1 MSPVSNYNP
10 LPMTMNKRIYA
21 GLLSLLPILLA
32 LTGCKQESFR
42 PAGTDTSDG
51 SALTIKVN
59 APGED
64 PSLRAVMSQMEDSKD
79 FLVRFKTDDKILLFA
94 SQEGKLFEI
103 GEVPFATLSEDGKV
117 GTLSVT
123 LPAEID
129 QSKPIDLV
137 GYNGINQSSFKGPN
151 MVYYDKDHFDENILS
166 PELKDRA
173 LALMPASSYNGCR
186 IEDFDAPVVF
196 RLRGIV
202 PADTDMTKVEGDFEH
217 IGAYEVVVLENR
229 SDKPFRDPVT
239 FSEPGT
245 RTKKDYVYN
254 GGYRSGVGTRYPF
267 IDLMTGEV
275 LELAQSKPYQSF
287 LSRAKALEPGETGL
301 YMTWVMPRPDLTQIP
316 ELTLAAG
323 SYSSTVTSE
332 GLIPARK
339 GPMKSGIAYIGYG
352 YWDGEHIVALDREKE
367 ERKTQYVTIT
377 TDIPLGSPITV
388 SAYLDYSSRDAA
400 YVDLND
406 NNVKDPGEA
415 ITKSFGAMEYTVS
428 QPRISFRGAFEDL
441 QLSKQ
446 QLTDVEISPVASLYD
461 LDVSYNKLSA
471 TVINKI
477 IDQLPDR
484 SGVKPDG
491 VHHLLLQ
498 ISGNPGLEEDVEIN
512 LQKALSKG
520 WSVDVPIARND
531 LPQNYME
538 LSGNPPFTLAFS
550 VEADP
555 AERDNIW
562 IDLNGNGTLDEGEKI
577 ENFGTAA
584 NLVYPQTSQLFIYGH
599 ITSLT
604 VSYGNVS
611 SYYGAAEKE
620 ESANRELK
628 HLNLSGTGV
637 MMCLSALFPKLET
650 LLLADNPTLFLLDN
664 EELPLLYNPAGL
676 KVLDLGNSGS
686 MIREMKYK
694 YDVPRF
700 GLMTGLTYL
709 NIQGWGWTSKQV
721 DLSKMT
727 KLERLIASGNNL
739 ETIDLSGARGLK
751 YIELIDNQL
760 TAETINKLLS
770 DLPDR
775 TGKSPGQ
782 LFIADN
788 PGSGS
793 GKYSIARSKN
803 WRVDARNSISN
814 HHARRPNMEGEDW

>member
-1 MSPVSNYNP
+1 
-10 LPMTMNKRIYA
+10 MNKKIYA
-21 GLLSLLPILLA
+21 GLLTLLPILLA
-32 LTGCKQESFR
+32 LAGCTQESFR
-42 PAGTDTSDG
+42 PTDADTTDG
-51 SALTIKVN
+51 STLMIKVN

-64 PSLRAVMSQMEDSKD
+64 PSLRAAMSQMEDSKD
-79 FLVRFKTDDKILLFA
+79 FLVRFEADDKVLLFA
-94 SQEGKLFEI
+94 SQDGKLFEI
-103 GEVPFATLSEDGKV
+103 GDVPFATLSEDGKV

-137 GYNGINQSSFKGPN
+137 GYNGINQTSYSKTPN
-151 MVYYDKDHFDENILS
+151 MVFYDKDHFDESILS
-166 PELKDRA
+166 PELKGRA

-186 IEDFDAPVVF
+186 IESFDAPVVF
-196 RLRGIV
+196 RLKGIV

-275 LELAQSKPYQSF
+275 LELAQSNPFQSF
-287 LSRAKALEPGETGL
+287 ISGSKALAPGETGL

-367 ERKTQYVTIT
+367 ERKTQYVTVT
-377 TDIPLGSPITV
+377 TDIPAGSPITV

-428 QPRISFRGAFEDL
+428 QPRISFRGAFLDL

-461 LDVSYNKLSA
+461 LDVRNNMLSA
-471 TVINKI
+471 AVINKI

-484 SGVKPDG
+484 SGVKPDD

-512 LQKALSKG
+512 LQKALEKG
-520 WSVDVPIARND
+520 WSVDVPIVRSD

-538 LSGNPPFTLAFS
+538 LSGEPPFTLAFS

-555 AERDNIW
+555 AERDKIW
-562 IDLNGNGTLDEGEKI
+562 IDLNGNGTIDEGEKI
-577 ENFGTAA
+577 ETFGSTGA
-584 NLVYPQTSQLFIYGH
+584 NVVYPTANQLIIYGH

-604 VSYGNVS
+604 VSYGQVKYYWGGSDNVNT
-611 SYYGAAEKE
+611 EI
-620 ESANRELK
+620 K
-628 HLNLSGTGV
+628 HLNFSGTGISA
-637 MMCLSALFPKLET
+637 CISALYPKLET
-650 LLLADNPTLFLLDN
+650 LLLADNPMLLLINTEKLPFLS
-664 EELPLLYNPAGL
+664 NPAGL

-686 MIREMKYK
+686 IIRQMNIP
-694 YDVPRF
+694 YDVPPF
-700 GLMTGLTYL
+700 GQMTGLTYL
-709 NIQGWGWTSKQV
+709 NIQGWDWTSEQV

-727 KLERLIASGNNL
+727 KLERLIASGNKL
-739 ETIDLSGARGLK
+739 ETIDLSGAKSLK
-751 YIELIDNQL
+751 YIELIGNQL
-760 TAETINKLLS
+760 TAETIDKLLS
-770 DLPDR
+770 GLPDR

-814 HHARRPNMEGEDW
+814 HPARRPNMEGEDW

>member
-1 MSPVSNYNP
+1 
-10 LPMTMNKRIYA
+10 MNKKIYA
-21 GLLSLLPILLA
+21 GLLTLLPILLA
-32 LTGCKQESFR
+32 LAGCTQESFR
-42 PAGTDTSDG
+42 PTDADTTGG
-51 SALTIKVN
+51 STLTIKVN

-79 FLVRFKTDDKILLFA
+79 FLVRFEADDKVLLFA

-103 GEVPFATLSEDGKV
+103 GEVPFASLSEDGKV

-137 GYNGINQSSFKGPN
+137 GYNGINQTSYSKTPN
-151 MVYYDKDHFDENILS
+151 MVYYDKDHFDESILA
-166 PELKDRA
+166 PELKGRA

-186 IEDFDAPVVF
+186 IESFDAPVVF
-196 RLRGIV
+196 RLKGII
-202 PADTDMTKVEGDFEH
+202 PAETDMTKVEGDFEH
-217 IGAYEVVVLENR
+217 IGAYEVVVLANR

-275 LELAQSKPYQSF
+275 LELAQSNPFQSF
-287 LSRAKALEPGETGL
+287 ISGSKALAPGETGL
-301 YMTWVMPRPDLTQIP
+301 YMTWVMPRPDVTLIP

-377 TDIPLGSPITV
+377 TDIPAGSPITV

-415 ITKSFGAMEYTVS
+415 ITKSFGAMQYTVS

-441 QLSKQ
+441 QLAKQ

-461 LDVSYNKLSA
+461 LDVRNNMLSA
-471 TVINKI
+471 AVINKI

-484 SGVKPDG
+484 SGVKPDD

-498 ISGNPGLEEDVEIN
+498 ISGNPGLEEEGVEIN
-512 LQKALSKG
+512 LQKALEKG
-520 WSVDVPIARND
+520 WSVDVPIVRSD

-538 LSGNPPFTLAFS
+538 LSGEPPFTLAFS

-555 AERDNIW
+555 AERDKIW

-577 ENFGTAA
+577 ETFGSTGA
-584 NLVYPQTSQLFIYGH
+584 NLVNPTTSQLIIYGH

-604 VSYGNVS
+604 VSYGQVKYYWGGSDNVNT
-611 SYYGAAEKE
+611 EI
-620 ESANRELK
+620 K
-628 HLNLSGTGV
+628 HLNFSGTGITA
-637 MMCLSALFPKLET
+637 CISALYPKLET
-650 LLLADNPTLFLLDN
+650 LLLADNPMLLLINTEKLPFLS
-664 EELPLLYNPAGL
+664 NPAGL

-686 MIREMKYK
+686 IIRQMNMA
-694 YDVPRF
+694 YDMPPF
-700 GLMTGLTYL
+700 GQMTGLTYL
-709 NIQGWGWTSKQV
+709 NIQGWDWTSEQV

-727 KLERLIASGNNL
+727 KLERLIASGNKL
-739 ETIDLSGARGLK
+739 ETIDLSGAKSLK
-751 YIELIDNQL
+751 YIELIGNQL
-760 TAETINKLLS
+760 TAETIDKLLS

-775 TGKSPGQ
+775 TRKSPGQ

-814 HHARRPNMEGEDW
+814 HPARRPNMEGEDW

>member
-1 MSPVSNYNP
+1 
-10 LPMTMNKRIYA
+10 MNKKIYA
-21 GLLSLLPILLA
+21 GLLTLLPILLA
-32 LTGCKQESFR
+32 LAGCTQESFR
-42 PAGTDTSDG
+42 PTDADTTDG
-51 SALTIKVN
+51 STLTIKVK

-79 FLVRFKTDDKILLFA
+79 FLVRFEADDKVLLFA

-103 GEVPFATLSEDGKV
+103 GEVPFASLSEDGKV

-151 MVYYDKDHFDENILS
+151 MVYYDKDHFDESILA
-166 PELKDRA
+166 PKLKGRA
-173 LALMPASSYNGCR
+173 LVLMPASSYNGCR

-196 RLRGIV
+196 RLKGIV
-202 PADTDMTKVEGDFEH
+202 PAETDMTKMEGDFEH

-229 SDKPFRDPVT
+229 SDKSFRDPVT

-267 IDLMTGEV
+267 IDLITGEV
-275 LELAQSKPYQSF
+275 LELAQSNPFQSF
-287 LSRAKALEPGETGL
+287 LSGVKALAPGETGL

-316 ELTLAAG
+316 ELALAAG

-377 TDIPLGSPITV
+377 TEIPVGSPITV
-388 SAYLDYSSRDAA
+388 DAYLDYGSRDAA
-400 YVDLND
+400 FVDLND

-441 QLSKQ
+441 RLSKQ

-461 LDVSYNKLSA
+461 LDVRNNMLSA
-471 TVINKI
+471 AVINKI

-484 SGVKPDG
+484 SGVKPDD
-491 VHHLLLQ
+491 VHHLMLK
-498 ISGNPGLEEDVEIN
+498 ISGNPGLEEGVEIN
-512 LQKALSKG
+512 LQKALEKG
-520 WSVDVPIARND
+520 WSVDVPIVRSD

-538 LSGNPPFTLAFS
+538 LSGEPPFTLALS

-555 AERDNIW
+555 AERDNVW

-577 ENFGTAA
+577 KSFGSTNA
-584 NLVYPQTSQLFIYGH
+584 NLVKSTTNQLIIYGH

-604 VSYGNVS
+604 VSYGQVKYYWGGSDNVNT
-611 SYYGAAEKE
+611 EI
-620 ESANRELK
+620 K
-628 HLNLSGTGV
+628 HLNFSGTGISA
-637 MMCLSALFPKLET
+637 CISALYPKLES
-650 LLLADNPTLFLLDN
+650 LLLADNPMLLLINTKKLPFLS
-664 EELPLLYNPAGL
+664 NPAGL

-686 MIREMKYK
+686 IIRQMNIS
-694 YDVPRF
+694 YDVPPF
-700 GLMTGLTYL
+700 GQMTGLTYL
-709 NIQGWGWTSKQV
+709 NIQGWGWTSEQV

-727 KLERLIASGNNL
+727 KLERLIASGNKL
-739 ETIDLSGARGLK
+739 KTIDLSSAKGLK
-751 YIELIDNQL
+751 YVELIGNQL
-760 TAETINKLLS
+760 TAETIDKLLS

-814 HHARRPNMEGEDW
+814 HPARRPNMEGEDW

>member
-1 MSPVSNYNP
+1 
-10 LPMTMNKRIYA
+10 MNKKIYA
-21 GLLSLLPILLA
+21 GLLTLLPILLA
-32 LTGCKQESFR
+32 LAGCTQESFR
-42 PAGTDTSDG
+42 PTDADTTDG
-51 SALTIKVN
+51 STLTIKVN

-79 FLVRFKTDDKILLFA
+79 FLVRFEADDKVLLFA

-103 GEVPFATLSEDGKV
+103 GEVPFASLSEDGKV
-117 GTLSVT
+117 GTLSIT

-129 QSKPIDLV
+129 KSKPIDLV
-137 GYNGINQSSFKGPN
+137 GYNGINQTSYSKTPN
-151 MVYYDKDHFDENILS
+151 MVYYDKDHFDESILA
-166 PELKDRA
+166 PELKGRA
-173 LALMPASSYNGCR
+173 LVLMPASSYNGCR

-196 RLRGIV
+196 RLKGIV
-202 PADTDMTKVEGDFEH
+202 PAETDMTKMEGDFEH

-229 SDKPFRDPVT
+229 SDKSFRDPVT

-275 LELAQSKPYQSF
+275 LELAQSNPFQSF
-287 LSRAKALEPGETGL
+287 LSGAKALAPGETGL

-367 ERKTQYVTIT
+367 ERKTQYVTVT
-377 TDIPLGSPITV
+377 TDIPTGSPITV

-461 LDVSYNKLSA
+461 LDVRNNMLSA
-471 TVINKI
+471 DVINKI

-484 SGVKPDG
+484 SGVKADG
-491 VHHLLLQ
+491 VHHLLLK
-498 ISGNPGLEEDVEIN
+498 ISGNPGLEEKDVEIN
-512 LQKALSKG
+512 LKKALDKG
-520 WSVDVPIARND
+520 WSVDVPIVRSD

-538 LSGNPPFTLAFS
+538 LSGEPPFTLGFS

-555 AERDNIW
+555 AERDNVW

-577 ENFGTAA
+577 ETFGSTGA
-584 NLVYPQTSQLFIYGH
+584 NVVKATTNQLIIYGH

-604 VSYGNVS
+604 VSYGQVK
-611 SYYGAAEKE
+611 YYWGG
-620 ESANRELK
+620 SDNANTEIK
-628 HLNLSGTGV
+628 HLNFSGTGI
-637 MMCLSALFPKLET
+637 SACVPAWYPKLET
-650 LLLADNPTLFLLDN
+650 LLLADNPMLLLINTKKLPFLS
-664 EELPLLYNPAGL
+664 NPAGL
-676 KVLDLGNSGS
+676 MVLDLGNSGS
-686 MIREMKYK
+686 IIRQMNIP
-694 YDVPRF
+694 YDVPPF
-700 GLMTGLTYL
+700 SQMTGLTYL
-709 NIQGWGWTSKQV
+709 NIQGWDWTSEQV

-727 KLERLIASGNNL
+727 KLERLIASGNKL
-739 ETIDLSGARGLK
+739 ETIDLSGAKSLK
-751 YIELIDNQL
+751 YIELIGNQL
-760 TAETINKLLS
+760 TAETIDKLLS

-775 TGKSPGQ
+775 TRKSPGQ

-814 HHARRPNMEGEDW
+814 HPARRPNMEGEDW

>member
-1 MSPVSNYNP
+1 MSPVSKFNP
-10 LPMTMNKRIYA
+10 LPMTMNKKIYA
-21 GLLSLLPILLA
+21 GLLTLLPILLA
-32 LTGCKQESFR
+32 LAGCTQESFR
-42 PAGTDTSDG
+42 PTDADTTDG
-51 SALTIKVN
+51 STLTIKVN

-79 FLVRFKTDDKILLFA
+79 FLVRFEADDKVLLFA

-166 PELKDRA
+166 PELKGRA

-196 RLRGIV
+196 RLKGIV
-202 PADTDMTKVEGDFEH
+202 PAETDMTKVEGDFEH

-275 LELAQSKPYQSF
+275 LELAQSNPFQSF
-287 LSRAKALEPGETGL
+287 LSGAKALAPGETGL
-301 YMTWVMPRPDLTQIP
+301 YMTWVMPRPDVTQIP

-367 ERKTQYVTIT
+367 ERKTQYVTVT
-377 TDIPLGSPITV
+377 TEIPAGSPITID
-388 SAYLDYSSRDAA
+388 AYMDYGSRDAA
-400 YVDLND
+400 FVDLND

-441 QLSKQ
+441 RLSKQ

-461 LDVSYNKLSA
+461 LDVRNNMLSA
-471 TVINKI
+471 AVINKI

-484 SGVKPDG
+484 SGVKADG
-491 VHHLLLQ
+491 VHHLLLK
-498 ISGNPGLEEDVEIN
+498 ISGNPGLEEKDVEIN
-512 LQKALSKG
+512 LKKALDKG
-520 WSVDVPIARND
+520 WSVDVPIVRSD

-538 LSGNPPFTLAFS
+538 LDGEPPFTLAFS

-555 AERDNIW
+555 AERDKIW

-577 ENFGTAA
+577 ETFGSTGA
-584 NLVYPQTSQLFIYGH
+584 NVVKATTNQLIIYGH

-604 VSYGNVS
+604 VSYGQVK
-611 SYYGAAEKE
+611 YYWGG
-620 ESANRELK
+620 SDNANTEIK
-628 HLNLSGTGV
+628 HLNFSGTGI
-637 MMCLSALFPKLET
+637 SACVPAWYPKLET
-650 LLLADNPTLFLLDN
+650 LLLADNPMLLLINTKKLPFLS
-664 EELPLLYNPAGL
+664 NPAGL
-676 KVLDLGNSGS
+676 MVLDLGNSGS
-686 MIREMKYK
+686 IIRQMNIP
-694 YDVPRF
+694 YDVPPF
-700 GLMTGLTYL
+700 SQMTGLTYL
-709 NIQGWGWTSKQV
+709 NIQGWDWTSEQV

-727 KLERLIASGNNL
+727 KLERLIASGNKL
-739 ETIDLSGARGLK
+739 ETIDLSGAKSLK
-751 YIELIDNQL
+751 YIELIGNQL
-760 TAETINKLLS
+760 TAETIDKLLS

-775 TGKSPGQ
+775 TRKSPGQ

-814 HHARRPNMEGEDW
+814 HPARRPNMEGEDW

>member
-1 MSPVSNYNP
+1 
-10 LPMTMNKRIYA
+10 MNKKIYA
-21 GLLSLLPILLA
+21 GLLTLLPILLA
-32 LTGCKQESFR
+32 LAGCTQESFR
-42 PAGTDTSDG
+42 PTDTDTTDG
-51 SALTIKVN
+51 STLTIKVN

-79 FLVRFKTDDKILLFA
+79 FLVRFKADDKVLLFA

-103 GEVPFATLSEDGKV
+103 GEVPFASLSEDGKV

-129 QSKPIDLV
+129 KSKPIDLV
-137 GYNGINQSSFKGPN
+137 GYNGINQTSYSKTPN
-151 MVYYDKDHFDENILS
+151 MVYYDKDHFDESILA
-166 PELKDRA
+166 PELKGRA
-173 LALMPASSYNGCR
+173 LVLMPASSYNGCR
-186 IEDFDAPVVF
+186 IESFDAPVVF
-196 RLRGIV
+196 RLKGII
-202 PADTDMTKVEGDFEH
+202 PAETDMTKVEGDFEH

-229 SDKPFRDPVT
+229 SDKNFRDPVT

-275 LELAQSKPYQSF
+275 LELAQSNPFQSF
-287 LSRAKALEPGETGL
+287 ISGSKALAPGETGL
-301 YMTWVMPRPDLTQIP
+301 YMTWVMPRPDVTLIP

-377 TDIPLGSPITV
+377 TDIPTGSPITV

-428 QPRISFRGAFEDL
+428 QPRISFRGAFLDL
-441 QLSKQ
+441 QLAKQ

-461 LDVSYNKLSA
+461 LDVRNNELSA
-471 TVINKI
+471 AVINKI

-484 SGVKPDG
+484 SGVKPDD

-498 ISGNPGLEEDVEIN
+498 ISGNPGLEEEGVEIN
-512 LQKALSKG
+512 LQKALEKG
-520 WSVDVPIARND
+520 WSVDVPIVRSD

-538 LSGNPPFTLAFS
+538 LSGEPPFTLAFS

-555 AERDNIW
+555 AERDNVW

-577 ENFGTAA
+577 ETFGSTGA
-584 NLVYPQTSQLFIYGH
+584 NLVNPTTSQLIIYGH

-604 VSYGNVS
+604 VSYGQVKYYWGGSDNVNT
-611 SYYGAAEKE
+611 EI
-620 ESANRELK
+620 K
-628 HLNLSGTGV
+628 HLNFSGTGITA
-637 MMCLSALFPKLET
+637 CISALYPKLET
-650 LLLADNPTLFLLDN
+650 LLLADNPMLLLIN
-664 EELPLLYNPAGL
+664 TKELPFLSNPAGL

-686 MIREMKYK
+686 IIRQMNMA
-694 YDVPRF
+694 YDMPPF
-700 GLMTGLTYL
+700 GQMTGLTYL
-709 NIQGWGWTSKQV
+709 NIQGWDWTSEQV

-727 KLERLIASGNNL
+727 KLERLIASGNKL
-739 ETIDLSGARGLK
+739 ETIDLSGAKSLK
-751 YIELIDNQL
+751 YIELIGNQL
-760 TAETINKLLS
+760 TAETIDKLLS

-814 HHARRPNMEGEDW
+814 HPARRPNMEGEDW

>member
-1 MSPVSNYNP
+1 
-10 LPMTMNKRIYA
+10 MNKKIYA
-21 GLLSLLPILLA
+21 GLLTLLPILLA
-32 LTGCKQESFR
+32 LAGCTQESFR
-42 PAGTDTSDG
+42 PTDADTTDG
-51 SALTIKVN
+51 STLTIKVN

-79 FLVRFKTDDKILLFA
+79 FLVRFEADDKVLLFA

-166 PELKDRA
+166 PELKGRA

-196 RLRGIV
+196 RLKGIV
-202 PADTDMTKVEGDFEH
+202 PAETDMTKVEGDFEH

-239 FSEPGT
+239 FSELGT

-275 LELAQSKPYQSF
+275 LELAQSNPFQSF
-287 LSRAKALEPGETGL
+287 LSGAKALEPGETGL

-377 TDIPLGSPITV
+377 TEIPAGSPIIV
-388 SAYLDYSSRDAA
+388 DAYLDYGNHDAA

-415 ITKSFGAMEYTVS
+415 ITKFHGAMEYTVS
-428 QPRISFRGAFEDL
+428 QPRISFRGAFLDL

-461 LDVSYNKLSA
+461 LDVRNNMLSA
-471 TVINKI
+471 AVINKI

-484 SGVKPDG
+484 SGVKPDD
-491 VHHLLLQ
+491 VHHLLLK
-498 ISGNPGLEEDVEIN
+498 ISGNPGLEEEGVEIN
-512 LQKALSKG
+512 LQKALEKG
-520 WSVDVPIARND
+520 WSVDVPIVRSD

-538 LSGNPPFTLAFS
+538 LDGEPPFTLAFS

-555 AERDNIW
+555 AERDNVW

-577 ENFGTAA
+577 KGFGSTGA
-584 NLVYPQTSQLFIYGH
+584 NVVKATTNQLIIYGH

-604 VSYGNVS
+604 VSYGQVKYYWGGSDNVNT
-611 SYYGAAEKE
+611 EI
-620 ESANRELK
+620 K
-628 HLNLSGTGV
+628 HLNFSGTGISA
-637 MMCLSALFPKLET
+637 CISALYPKLET
-650 LLLADNPTLFLLDN
+650 LLLADNPMLLLINTEKLPFLS
-664 EELPLLYNPAGL
+664 NPAGL

-686 MIREMKYK
+686 IIRQMNIP
-694 YDVPRF
+694 YDVPPF
-700 GLMTGLTYL
+700 GQMTGLTYL
-709 NIQGWGWTSKQV
+709 NIQGWDWTSEQV
-721 DLSKMT
+721 DMSKMT
-727 KLERLIASGNNL
+727 KLERLIASGNKL
-739 ETIDLSGARGLK
+739 ETIDLSGAKNLK
-751 YIELIDNQL
+751 YIELIGNQL
-760 TAETINKLLS
+760 TAETIDKLLS

-814 HHARRPNMEGEDW
+814 HPAHRPNMEGEDW

>member
-1 MSPVSNYNP
+1 
-10 LPMTMNKRIYA
+10 MNKKIYA
-21 GLLSLLPILLA
+21 GLLTLLPILLA
-32 LTGCKQESFR
+32 LAGCTQESFR
-42 PAGTDTSDG
+42 PTDANTTDG
-51 SALTIKVN
+51 STLTIKVN

-64 PSLRAVMSQMEDSKD
+64 TSLRAVMSQMEDSKD
-79 FLVRFKTDDKILLFA
+79 FLVRFKADDKVLLFA
-94 SQEGKLFEI
+94 SQEGKLFSL
-103 GEVPFATLSEDGKV
+103 GETRFASLSEDGKV
-117 GTLSVT
+117 GTLSIT

-129 QSKPIDLV
+129 KSKPIDLV

-151 MVYYDKDHFDENILS
+151 MVYYDKAHFDENILA
-166 PELKDRA
+166 PELKGRA

-186 IEDFDAPVVF
+186 IEDFNAPVVF

-202 PADTDMTKVEGDFEH
+202 PAETDMTKVEGDFEH

-287 LSRAKALEPGETGL
+287 LLGSKSLAPRETGL
-301 YMTWVMPRPDLTQIP
+301 YITWVMPRPDVTQIP
-316 ELTLAAG
+316 ELALAAG
-323 SYSSTVTSE
+323 SYSSTVTSK

-377 TDIPLGSPITV
+377 TEIPAGSPITV
-388 SAYLDYSSRDAA
+388 DAYMDQGSRDAA
-400 YVDLND
+400 FVDLND

-415 ITKSFGAMEYTVS
+415 ITKSFGAMQYTVS

-441 QLSKQ
+441 RLSKQ

-461 LDVSYNKLSA
+461 LDVSHNNLSA
-471 TVINKI
+471 AVINKI

-498 ISGNPGLEEDVEIN
+498 ISGNPGLEEKGVEIN
-512 LQKALSKG
+512 LKKALDKG
-520 WSVDVPIARND
+520 WSVDVPIVRSD

-538 LSGNPPFTLAFS
+538 LSGEPPFTLAFS
-550 VEADP
+550 VEADL
-555 AERDNIW
+555 AERDNVW

-577 ENFGTAA
+577 KSFGSTNA
-584 NLVYPQTSQLFIYGH
+584 NLVKSTTNQLIIYGH

-604 VSYGNVS
+604 VSYGQVK
-611 SYYGAAEKE
+611 YYWGG
-620 ESANRELK
+620 SDNANTEIK
-628 HLNLSGTGV
+628 HLNFSGTGISA
-637 MMCLSALFPKLET
+637 CISALYPKLET
-650 LLLADNPTLFLLDN
+650 LLLADNPLLLLINTEKLPFLS
-664 EELPLLYNPAGL
+664 NPAGL

-686 MIREMKYK
+686 IIRQMNIS
-694 YDVPRF
+694 YDVPPF
-700 GLMTGLTYL
+700 GQMTGLTYL
-709 NIQGWGWTSKQV
+709 NIQGWDWTSEQV

-739 ETIDLSGARGLK
+739 ETIDLSSAKGLK
-751 YIELIDNQL
+751 YVELIGNQL

-775 TGKSPGQ
+775 TSKSPGQ

-788 PGSGS
+788 PGSGA

-814 HHARRPNMEGEDW
+814 HPARRPNMEGEDW

>member
-1 MSPVSNYNP
+1 
-10 LPMTMNKRIYA
+10 MNKKIYA
-21 GLLSLLPILLA
+21 GLLTLLPILLA
-32 LTGCKQESFR
+32 LAGCTQESFR
-42 PAGTDTSDG
+42 PTDADTTDG
-51 SALTIKVN
+51 STLTIKVN

-64 PSLRAVMSQMEDSKD
+64 PSLRAVMSQMEGSKD
-79 FLVRFKTDDKILLFA
+79 FLVRFEADDKVLLFA

-103 GEVPFATLSEDGKV
+103 GEVPFASLSEDGKV

-151 MVYYDKDHFDENILS
+151 MVYYDKDHFDESILA
-166 PELKDRA
+166 PKLKGRA
-173 LALMPASSYNGCR
+173 LVLMPASSYNGCR

-202 PADTDMTKVEGDFEH
+202 PAETDMTKMEGDFEH

-229 SDKPFRDPVT
+229 SDKSFRDPVT

-287 LSRAKALEPGETGL
+287 LSGAKVLAPGETGL

-332 GLIPARK
+332 GLIPSRK

-367 ERKTQYVTIT
+367 ERKTQYVTVT
-377 TDIPLGSPITV
+377 TEIPAGSPITID
-388 SAYLDYSSRDAA
+388 AYMDYGSRDAA
-400 YVDLND
+400 FVDLND

-441 QLSKQ
+441 RLSKQ

-461 LDVSYNKLSA
+461 LDVRNNMLSA
-471 TVINKI
+471 AVINKI

-484 SGVKPDG
+484 SGVKPDD

-512 LQKALSKG
+512 LQKALEKG
-520 WSVDVPIARND
+520 WSVDVPIVRSD

-538 LSGNPPFTLAFS
+538 LSGEPPFTLAFS

-555 AERDNIW
+555 AERDKIW

-577 ENFGTAA
+577 ETFGSTGA
-584 NLVYPQTSQLFIYGH
+584 NVVKATTNQLIIYGH

-604 VSYGNVS
+604 VSYGQVK
-611 SYYGAAEKE
+611 YYWGG
-620 ESANRELK
+620 SDNANTEIK
-628 HLNLSGTGV
+628 HLNFSGTGI
-637 MMCLSALFPKLET
+637 SACVPAWYPKLAT
-650 LLLADNPTLFLLDN
+650 LLLADNPMLLLINTKKLPFLS
-664 EELPLLYNPAGL
+664 NPAGL
-676 KVLDLGNSGS
+676 EVLDLGNSGS
-686 MIREMKYK
+686 IIRQMNIP
-694 YDVPRF
+694 YDMPPF
-700 GLMTGLTYL
+700 GQMTGLTYL
-709 NIQGWGWTSKQV
+709 NIQGWDWTSEQV

-727 KLERLIASGNNL
+727 KLERLIASGNKL
-739 ETIDLSGARGLK
+739 KTIDLSGAKGLK
-751 YIELIDNQL
+751 YVELIGNQL

-814 HHARRPNMEGEDW
+814 HRARRPNMEGEDW

>member
-1 MSPVSNYNP
+1 
-10 LPMTMNKRIYA
+10 MNKKIYA
-21 GLLSLLPILLA
+21 GLLTLLPILLA
-32 LTGCKQESFR
+32 LAGCTQESFR
-42 PAGTDTSDG
+42 PTNADTTDG
-51 SALTIKVN
+51 STLTIKVN

-79 FLVRFKTDDKILLFA
+79 FLVRFEADDKVLLFA

-103 GEVPFATLSEDGKV
+103 GEVRFATLSEDGKV

-137 GYNGINQSSFKGPN
+137 GYNGINQTSYSKTPN
-151 MVYYDKDHFDENILS
+151 MVYYDKDHFDESILA
-166 PELKDRA
+166 PGLKGRA
-173 LALMPASSYNGCR
+173 LVLMPASSYNGCR

-196 RLRGIV
+196 RLKGIV
-202 PADTDMTKVEGDFEH
+202 PAKTDMTGVEGDFEH

-287 LSRAKALEPGETGL
+287 LSGAKVLAPGETGL

-332 GLIPARK
+332 GLIPSRK

-367 ERKTQYVTIT
+367 ERKTQYVTVT
-377 TDIPLGSPITV
+377 TDIPVGSPITV
-388 SAYLDYSSRDAA
+388 SAYLEYSSRDAA

-461 LDVSYNKLSA
+461 LDVRNNMLSA
-471 TVINKI
+471 AVINKI

-484 SGVKPDG
+484 SGVKPDD
-491 VHHLLLQ
+491 VHHLLLK
-498 ISGNPGLEEDVEIN
+498 ISGNPGLEEEGVEIN
-512 LQKALSKG
+512 LQKALEKG
-520 WSVDVPIARND
+520 WSVDVPIVRSD

-538 LSGNPPFTLAFS
+538 LSGEPPFTLAFS

-555 AERDNIW
+555 AERDKIW

-577 ENFGTAA
+577 ETFGSTGA
-584 NLVYPQTSQLFIYGH
+584 NVVKATTNQLIIYGH

-604 VSYGNVS
+604 VSYGQVK
-611 SYYGAAEKE
+611 YYWGG
-620 ESANRELK
+620 SDNANTEIK
-628 HLNLSGTGV
+628 HLNFSGTGI
-637 MMCLSALFPKLET
+637 SACVPAWYPKLET
-650 LLLADNPTLFLLDN
+650 LLLADNPMLLLINTKKLPFLS
-664 EELPLLYNPAGL
+664 NPAGL

-686 MIREMKYK
+686 IIRQMNIP
-694 YDVPRF
+694 YDVPPF
-700 GLMTGLTYL
+700 SQMTGLTYL

-727 KLERLIASGNNL
+727 KLERLIASGNKL
-739 ETIDLSGARGLK
+739 ETIELSGAKSLK
-751 YIELIDNQL
+751 YIELIGNQL
-760 TAETINKLLS
+760 TAKTIDKLLS

-814 HHARRPNMEGEDW
+814 HPARRPNMEGEDW

>member
-1 MSPVSNYNP
+1 
-10 LPMTMNKRIYA
+10 MNKKIYA
-21 GLLSLLPILLA
+21 GLLTLLPILLA
-32 LTGCKQESFR
+32 LAGCTQESFR
-42 PAGTDTSDG
+42 PTDADTTDG
-51 SALTIKVN
+51 SILTIKVN

-103 GEVPFATLSEDGKV
+103 GEVPFASLSENGKV

-137 GYNGINQSSFKGPN
+137 GYNGINQTSYSKTPN
-151 MVYYDKDHFDENILS
+151 MVYYDKDNFDESILG
-166 PELKDRA
+166 PELKGRA
-173 LALMPASSYNGCR
+173 LVLMPASSYNGCR
-186 IEDFDAPVVF
+186 IGDFDAPVVF

-202 PADTDMTKVEGDFEH
+202 PAETDMTKVEGDFEH

-229 SDKPFRDPVT
+229 SDKPFSDPVT

-275 LELAQSKPYQSF
+275 LELSQSTPYQSF
-287 LSRAKALEPGETGL
+287 LSRAKALAPGETGL

-367 ERKTQYVTIT
+367 ERKTQYVTVT
-377 TDIPLGSPITV
+377 TDIPTGSPITV

-415 ITKSFGAMEYTVS
+415 ITKSVGAMEYTVS

-441 QLSKQ
+441 QLAKQ

-461 LDVSYNKLSA
+461 LDVRNNMLSA
-471 TVINKI
+471 AVINKI

-484 SGVKPDG
+484 SGVKPDD

-498 ISGNPGLEEDVEIN
+498 ISGNPGLEEEGVEIN
-512 LQKALSKG
+512 LQKALEKG
-520 WSVDVPIARND
+520 WSVDVPIVRSD

-538 LSGNPPFTLAFS
+538 LSGEPPFTLAFS

-555 AERDNIW
+555 AERDKIW

-577 ENFGTAA
+577 ETFGSTGA
-584 NLVYPQTSQLFIYGH
+584 NLVNPTTNQLIIYGH

-604 VSYGNVS
+604 VSYGQVKYYWGGSDNVNT
-611 SYYGAAEKE
+611 EI
-620 ESANRELK
+620 K
-628 HLNLSGTGV
+628 HLNFSGTGITA
-637 MMCLSALFPKLET
+637 CISALYPKLET
-650 LLLADNPTLFLLDN
+650 LLLADNPMLLLIN
-664 EELPLLYNPAGL
+664 TKELPFLSNPAGL

-686 MIREMKYK
+686 IIRQMNMA
-694 YDVPRF
+694 YDMPPF
-700 GLMTGLTYL
+700 GQMTGLTYL
-709 NIQGWGWTSKQV
+709 NIQGWDWTSEQV

-727 KLERLIASGNNL
+727 KLERLIASGNKL
-739 ETIDLSGARGLK
+739 ETIDLSGAKSLK
-751 YIELIDNQL
+751 YIELIGNQL
-760 TAETINKLLS
+760 TAETIDKLLS

-814 HHARRPNMEGEDW
+814 HPARRPNMEGEDW

>member
-1 MSPVSNYNP
+1 
-10 LPMTMNKRIYA
+10 MNKKIYA
-21 GLLSLLPILLA
+21 GLLTLLPILLA
-32 LTGCKQESFR
+32 LAGCTQESFR
-42 PAGTDTSDG
+42 PTDADTTDG
-51 SALTIKVN
+51 STLTIKVN

-64 PSLRAVMSQMEDSKD
+64 SSLRAVMSQMEDSKD
-79 FLVRFKTDDKILLFA
+79 FLVRFKADDKILLFA

-151 MVYYDKDHFDENILS
+151 MVYYDKDHFDESILA
-166 PELKDRA
+166 PKLKGRA
-173 LALMPASSYNGCR
+173 LVLMPASSYNGCR

-196 RLRGIV
+196 RLKGIV
-202 PADTDMTKVEGDFEH
+202 PAETDMTKVEGDFEH

-229 SDKPFRDPVT
+229 SDKSFRDPVT

-254 GGYRSGVGTRYPF
+254 SGYRSGVGTRYPF

-352 YWDGEHIVALDREKE
+352 YWDGEHIVALDRKKE

-377 TDIPLGSPITV
+377 TEIPVGSPITV
-388 SAYLDYSSRDAA
+388 DAYLDYGSRDAA
-400 YVDLND
+400 FVDLND

-415 ITKSFGAMEYTVS
+415 ITKSFGAMQYTVS

-441 QLSKQ
+441 RLSKQ

-461 LDVSYNKLSA
+461 LDVRNNMLSA
-471 TVINKI
+471 AVINKI

-484 SGVKPDG
+484 SGVKPDD
-491 VHHLLLQ
+491 VHHLLLK

-512 LQKALSKG
+512 LQKALEKG
-520 WSVDVPIARND
+520 WSVDVPIVRSD

-538 LSGNPPFTLAFS
+538 LDGEPPFTLAFS

-555 AERDNIW
+555 AERDNVW

-577 ENFGTAA
+577 KGFGSTGA
-584 NLVYPQTSQLFIYGH
+584 NVVKATTNQLIIYGH

-604 VSYGNVS
+604 VSYGQVK
-611 SYYGAAEKE
+611 YYWGG
-620 ESANRELK
+620 SDNANTEIK
-628 HLNLSGTGV
+628 HLNFSGTGI
-637 MMCLSALFPKLET
+637 SACVPAWYPKLET
-650 LLLADNPTLFLLDN
+650 LLLADNPMLLLINTKKLPFLS
-664 EELPLLYNPAGL
+664 NPAGL
-676 KVLDLGNSGS
+676 MVLDLGNSGS
-686 MIREMKYK
+686 IIRQMNIP
-694 YDVPRF
+694 YDVPPF
-700 GLMTGLTYL
+700 SQMTGLTYL
-709 NIQGWGWTSKQV
+709 NIQGWDWTSEQV

-727 KLERLIASGNNL
+727 KLERLIASGNKL
-739 ETIDLSGARGLK
+739 ETIDLSGAKSLK
-751 YIELIDNQL
+751 YIELIGNQL
-760 TAETINKLLS
+760 TAETIDKLLS

-775 TGKSPGQ
+775 TRKSPGQ

-814 HHARRPNMEGEDW
+814 HPARRPNMEGEDW

>member
-1 MSPVSNYNP
+1 
-10 LPMTMNKRIYA
+10 MT
-21 GLLSLLPILLA
+21 LLPILLA
-32 LTGCKQESFR
+32 LAGCTQESFR
-42 PAGTDTSDG
+42 PTDADTTDG
-51 SALTIKVN
+51 STLTIKVN

-79 FLVRFKTDDKILLFA
+79 FLVRFKADDKVLLFA

-103 GEVPFATLSEDGKV
+103 GDVPFATLSEDGKV

-137 GYNGINQSSFKGPN
+137 GYNGINQTSYSKTPN
-151 MVYYDKDHFDENILS
+151 MVYYDKDHFDESILA
-166 PELKDRA
+166 PELKGRA
-173 LALMPASSYNGCR
+173 LVLMPASSYNGCR

-196 RLRGIV
+196 RLKGIV
-202 PADTDMTKVEGDFEH
+202 PAETDMTGVEGDFEH

-229 SDKPFRDPVT
+229 SDKSFRDPVT

-275 LELAQSKPYQSF
+275 LELAQSNPFQSF
-287 LSRAKALEPGETGL
+287 ISGSKALAPGEAGL
-301 YMTWVMPRPDLTQIP
+301 YMTWVMPRPNVTLIP

-339 GPMKSGIAYIGYG
+339 GPMKSGFAYIGYG

-367 ERKTQYVTIT
+367 ERKTQYVTVT
-377 TDIPLGSPITV
+377 TDIPTGSPITV

-428 QPRISFRGAFEDL
+428 QPRISFRGAFADL

-461 LDVSYNKLSA
+461 LDVRNNMLSA
-471 TVINKI
+471 AVINKI

-484 SGVKPDG
+484 SGVKPDD

-498 ISGNPGLEEDVEIN
+498 ISGNPGLEEEGVEIN
-512 LQKALSKG
+512 LQKALEKG
-520 WSVDVPIARND
+520 WSVDVPIVRSD

-538 LSGNPPFTLAFS
+538 LSGEPPFTLAFS

-555 AERDNIW
+555 AERDKIW

-577 ENFGTAA
+577 ETFGSTGA
-584 NLVYPQTSQLFIYGH
+584 NLVNPTTNQLIIYGH

-604 VSYGNVS
+604 VSYGQVK
-611 SYYGAAEKE
+611 YYWGG
-620 ESANRELK
+620 SDNANTEIK
-628 HLNLSGTGV
+628 HLNFSGTGI
-637 MMCLSALFPKLET
+637 SACVPAWYPKLET
-650 LLLADNPTLFLLDN
+650 LLLADNPTLLLINTKDLPFLS
-664 EELPLLYNPAGL
+664 NPAGL

-686 MIREMKYK
+686 IIRQMNMP
-694 YDVPRF
+694 YDVPPF

-709 NIQGWGWTSKQV
+709 NIQGWDWTSEQV

-727 KLERLIASGNNL
+727 KLERLIASGNKL
-739 ETIDLSGARGLK
+739 ETIDLSGAKSLK
-751 YIELIDNQL
+751 YIELIGNQL
-760 TAETINKLLS
+760 TAETIDKLLS

-775 TGKSPGQ
+775 TGESPGQ

-814 HHARRPNMEGEDW
+814 HPARRPNMEGEDW

>member
-79 FLVRFKTDDKILLFA
+79 FLVRFKADDKILLFA
-94 SQEGKLFEI
+94 SQDGKLFEI

-151 MVYYDKDHFDENILS
+151 MAYYDKDHFDESILG
-166 PELKDRA
+166 PELKGRA
-173 LALMPASSYNGCR
+173 LALMPASPYNGCR

-196 RLRGIV
+196 RIRGIV
-202 PADTDMTKVEGDFEH
+202 PAETDMTKVEGDFEH

-367 ERKTQYVTIT
+367 ERKTQYVTVT
-377 TDIPLGSPITV
+377 TDIPTGSPITV
-388 SAYLDYSSRDAA
+388 SAYLDYSSRDVA

-406 NNVKDPGEA
+406 NNVKDTGEE

-461 LDVSYNKLSA
+461 LDVRNNMLSA
-471 TVINKI
+471 AVINKI

-484 SGVKPDG
+484 SGVKPDD
-491 VHHLLLQ
+491 VHHLMLK
-498 ISGNPGLEEDVEIN
+498 ISGNPGLEEEGVEIN
-512 LQKALSKG
+512 LQKALEKG
-520 WSVDVPIARND
+520 WSVDVPIVRSD

-538 LSGNPPFTLAFS
+538 LSGEPPFTLAFS

-555 AERDNIW
+555 AERDKIW

-577 ENFGTAA
+577 ETFGSTGA
-584 NLVYPQTSQLFIYGH
+584 NVVKATTNQLIIYGH

-604 VSYGNVS
+604 VSYGQVK
-611 SYYGAAEKE
+611 YYWGG
-620 ESANRELK
+620 SDNANTEIK
-628 HLNLSGTGV
+628 HLNFSGTGI
-637 MMCLSALFPKLET
+637 SACVPAWYPKLET
-650 LLLADNPTLFLLDN
+650 LLLADNPMLLLINTKKLPFLS
-664 EELPLLYNPAGL
+664 NPAGL
-676 KVLDLGNSGS
+676 MVLDLGNSGS
-686 MIREMKYK
+686 IIRQMNIP
-694 YDVPRF
+694 YDMPPF
-700 GLMTGLTYL
+700 GQMTGLTYL
-709 NIQGWGWTSKQV
+709 NIQGWDWTSEQV

-814 HHARRPNMEGEDW
+814 HPARRPNMEGEDW

>member
-1 MSPVSNYNP
+1 
-10 LPMTMNKRIYA
+10 MNKKIYA
-21 GLLSLLPILLA
+21 GLLTLLPILLA
-32 LTGCKQESFR
+32 LAGCTQESFR
-42 PAGTDTSDG
+42 PTDADTTDG
-51 SALTIKVN
+51 STLTIKVN

-64 PSLRAVMSQMEDSKD
+64 TSLRAVMSQMEDSKD
-79 FLVRFKTDDKILLFA
+79 FLVRFKATDKVLLFA
-94 SQEGKLFEI
+94 SQEGKLFPL
-103 GEVPFATLSEDGKV
+103 GEVSFTSLSEDGKV
-117 GTLSVT
+117 GTLSIT

-129 QSKPIDLV
+129 KSKPIDLV
-137 GYNGINQSSFKGPN
+137 GYNGINQTSSKKTPN
-151 MVYYDKDHFDENILS
+151 MVFYDKDHFNENILA
-166 PELKDRA
+166 PELKGRA

-186 IEDFDAPVVF
+186 IEDFNAPVVF
-196 RLRGIV
+196 RLKGIV
-202 PADTDMTKVEGDFEH
+202 PAETDMPKVEGDFEH

-254 GGYRSGVGTRYPF
+254 WGYRSGVGIRYPF

-275 LELAQSKPYQSF
+275 LELPQSKLYQSF
-287 LSRAKALEPGETGL
+287 LLGSKSLAPRETGL
-301 YMTWVMPRPDLTQIP
+301 YITWVMPRPDVTQIP

-332 GLIPARK
+332 GLIPSRK

-352 YWDGEHIVALDREKE
+352 YWDGEHIVALDRKKE
-367 ERKTQYVTIT
+367 QRKTQYVTIT
-377 TDIPLGSPITV
+377 TEIPAGSPITV
-388 SAYLDYSSRDAA
+388 DAYMDQGSRDAA
-400 YVDLND
+400 FVDLND

-415 ITKSFGAMEYTVS
+415 ITKSFGAMQYTVS

-441 QLSKQ
+441 RLSKQ
-446 QLTDVEISPVASLYD
+446 KLIDVEISPVASLYD
-461 LDVSYNKLSA
+461 LDVSHNKLSA
-471 TVINKI
+471 AVINKI

-498 ISGNPGLEEDVEIN
+498 ISGNPGLEEKGVEIN
-512 LQKALSKG
+512 LKKALDKG
-520 WSVDVPIARND
+520 WSVDVPIVRND

-555 AERDNIW
+555 AERENVW

-577 ENFGTAA
+577 ENFGSTNT
-584 NLVYPQTSQLFIYGH
+584 NLVYPTTKQIFIYGH

-611 SYYGAAEKE
+611 SYYGAAEE
-620 ESANRELK
+620 EKSANRELK

-650 LLLADNPTLFLLDN
+650 LLLADNPTLFILDN
-664 EELPLLYNPAGL
+664 EKLPFLFNPAGL

-686 MIREMKYK
+686 LIRELKYE

-709 NIQGWGWTSKQV
+709 NIQGWDWTSEQV

-727 KLERLIASGNNL
+727 KLERLIASGNKL
-739 ETIDLSGARGLK
+739 KTIDLSGAKGLK
-751 YIELIDNQL
+751 YVELIGNQL
-760 TAETINKLLS
+760 TAETINKLLN

-788 PGSGS
+788 PGAGA
-793 GKYSIARSKN
+793 GMYSIARSKN

-814 HHARRPNMEGEDW
+814 HPARRPNMEGEDW

>member
-1 MSPVSNYNP
+1 
-10 LPMTMNKRIYA
+10 MNKKIYA
-21 GLLSLLPILLA
+21 GLLTLLPILLA
-32 LTGCKQESFR
+32 LAGCTQESFR
-42 PAGTDTSDG
+42 PTDADTTDG
-51 SALTIKVN
+51 STLTIKVN

-64 PSLRAVMSQMEDSKD
+64 TSLRAVMSQMEDSKD
-79 FLVRFKTDDKILLFA
+79 FLVRFKADDKVLLFA

-103 GEVPFATLSEDGKV
+103 GEVPFASLSEDGKV

-137 GYNGINQSSFKGPN
+137 GYNGINQTSYSKTPN
-151 MVYYDKDHFDENILS
+151 MVYYDKDHFDESILA
-166 PELKDRA
+166 PELKGRA
-173 LALMPASSYNGCR
+173 LVLMPASSYNGCR

-196 RLRGIV
+196 RLEGII
-202 PADTDMTKVEGDFEH
+202 PAETDMTKVEGDFEH

-229 SDKPFRDPVT
+229 SDKSFRDPVT

-254 GGYRSGVGTRYPF
+254 WGYRSGVGIRYPF

-275 LELAQSKPYQSF
+275 LELAQSNPSQSF
-287 LSRAKALEPGETGL
+287 IPGSKALAPDETGL

-367 ERKTQYVTIT
+367 ERKTQYVTVT
-377 TDIPLGSPITV
+377 TDIPTGSPITV

-428 QPRISFRGAFEDL
+428 QPRISFRGAFADL

-461 LDVSYNKLSA
+461 LDVRNNMLSA
-471 TVINKI
+471 AVINKI

-484 SGVKPDG
+484 SGVKPDD

-498 ISGNPGLEEDVEIN
+498 ISGNPGLEEEGVEIN
-512 LQKALSKG
+512 LQKALEKG
-520 WSVDVPIARND
+520 WSVDVPIVRSD

-538 LSGNPPFTLAFS
+538 LSGEPPFTLAFS

-555 AERDNIW
+555 AERDKIW

-577 ENFGTAA
+577 ETFGSTGA
-584 NLVYPQTSQLFIYGH
+584 NLVYPTTNQLIIYGH

-604 VSYGNVS
+604 VSYGQVKYYWGGSDNVNT
-611 SYYGAAEKE
+611 EI
-620 ESANRELK
+620 K
-628 HLNLSGTGV
+628 HLNFSGTGITA
-637 MMCLSALFPKLET
+637 CISALYPKLET
-650 LLLADNPTLFLLDN
+650 LLLADNPMLLLIN
-664 EELPLLYNPAGL
+664 TKELPFLSNPAGL

-686 MIREMKYK
+686 IIRQMNMA
-694 YDVPRF
+694 YDMPPF
-700 GLMTGLTYL
+700 GQMTGLTYL
-709 NIQGWGWTSKQV
+709 NIQGWDWTSEQV

-727 KLERLIASGNNL
+727 KLERLIASGNKL
-739 ETIDLSGARGLK
+739 ETIDLSGAKSLK
-751 YIELIDNQL
+751 YIELIGNQL
-760 TAETINKLLS
+760 TAETIDKLLS

-814 HHARRPNMEGEDW
+814 HPARRPNMEGEDW

>member
-1 MSPVSNYNP
+1 
-10 LPMTMNKRIYA
+10 MNKKIYA
-21 GLLSLLPILLA
+21 GLLTLLPILLA
-32 LTGCKQESFR
+32 LAGCTQESFR
-42 PAGTDTSDG
+42 PTDADTKDG
-51 SALTIKVN
+51 STLTIKVN

-79 FLVRFKTDDKILLFA
+79 FLVRFKADDKILLFA

-103 GEVPFATLSEDGKV
+103 GEVPFASLSEDGKV

-129 QSKPIDLV
+129 KSKPIDLV
-137 GYNGINQSSFKGPN
+137 GYNGINQTSYSKTPN
-151 MVYYDKDHFDENILS
+151 MVYYDKDHFDESILA
-166 PELKDRA
+166 PELKGRA

-196 RLRGIV
+196 RLKGII
-202 PADTDMTKVEGDFEH
+202 PAETDMTKVEGDFEH

-229 SDKPFRDPVT
+229 SDKNFRDPVT

-275 LELAQSKPYQSF
+275 LELAQSNPFQSF
-287 LSRAKALEPGETGL
+287 ISGSKALAPGETGL
-301 YMTWVMPRPDLTQIP
+301 YMTWVMPRPDVTLIP

-352 YWDGEHIVALDREKE
+352 FWDGEHIVALDREKE

-377 TDIPLGSPITV
+377 TDIPAGSPITV

-441 QLSKQ
+441 QLAKQ

-461 LDVSYNKLSA
+461 LDVRNNMLPA
-471 TVINKI
+471 AVINKI

-484 SGVKPDG
+484 SGVKPDD

-498 ISGNPGLEEDVEIN
+498 ISGNPGLEEEGVEIN
-512 LQKALSKG
+512 LQKALEKG
-520 WSVDVPIARND
+520 WSVDVPIVRSD

-538 LSGNPPFTLAFS
+538 LSGEPPFTLAFS

-555 AERDNIW
+555 AERDKIW

-577 ENFGTAA
+577 ETFGSTGA
-584 NLVYPQTSQLFIYGH
+584 NLVNPTTSQLIIYGH

-604 VSYGNVS
+604 VSYGQVKYYWGGSDNVNT
-611 SYYGAAEKE
+611 EI
-620 ESANRELK
+620 K
-628 HLNLSGTGV
+628 HLNFSGTGITA
-637 MMCLSALFPKLET
+637 CISALYPKLET
-650 LLLADNPTLFLLDN
+650 LLLADNPMLLLIN
-664 EELPLLYNPAGL
+664 TKELPFLSNPAGL
-676 KVLDLGNSGS
+676 KVLDIGNSGS
-686 MIREMKYK
+686 IIRQMNMA
-694 YDVPRF
+694 YDMPPF
-700 GLMTGLTYL
+700 GQMTGLTYL
-709 NIQGWGWTSKQV
+709 NIQGWDWTSEQV

-727 KLERLIASGNNL
+727 KLERLIASGNKL
-739 ETIDLSGARGLK
+739 ETIDLSGAKSLK
-751 YIELIDNQL
+751 YIELIGNQL

-814 HHARRPNMEGEDW
+814 HPARRPNMEGEDW

>member
-1 MSPVSNYNP
+1 
-10 LPMTMNKRIYA
+10 MNKKIYA
-21 GLLSLLPILLA
+21 GLLTLLPILLA
-32 LTGCKQESFR
+32 LAGCTQESFR
-42 PAGTDTSDG
+42 PTDADTTDG
-51 SALTIKVN
+51 STLTIKVN

-79 FLVRFKTDDKILLFA
+79 FLVRFEADDKVLLFA

-103 GEVPFATLSEDGKV
+103 GDVPFATLSEDGKV

-151 MVYYDKDHFDENILS
+151 MVYYDKDHFDESILA
-166 PELKDRA
+166 PKLKGRA
-173 LALMPASSYNGCR
+173 LVLMPASSYNGCR

-196 RLRGIV
+196 RLKGIV
-202 PADTDMTKVEGDFEH
+202 PAETDMTKVEGDFEH

-229 SDKPFRDPVT
+229 SDKSFRDPVT

-275 LELAQSKPYQSF
+275 LELAQSNPFQSF
-287 LSRAKALEPGETGL
+287 LSGAKALAPGETGL

-339 GPMKSGIAYIGYG
+339 RPMKSGIAYIGYG

-367 ERKTQYVTIT
+367 ERKTQYVTVT
-377 TDIPLGSPITV
+377 TDIPTGSPITV

-406 NNVKDPGEA
+406 NNVKDSGEA

-461 LDVSYNKLSA
+461 LDVRNNMLSA
-471 TVINKI
+471 AVINKI

-484 SGVKPDG
+484 SGVKPDD

-498 ISGNPGLEEDVEIN
+498 ISGNPGLEEEDVEIN
-512 LQKALSKG
+512 LQKALEKG
-520 WSVDVPIARND
+520 WSVDVPIVRSD

-538 LSGNPPFTLAFS
+538 LSGEPPFTLGFS

-555 AERDNIW
+555 AERDKIW

-577 ENFGTAA
+577 ETFGSTGA
-584 NLVYPQTSQLFIYGH
+584 NLVYPTTNQLIIYGH

-604 VSYGNVS
+604 VSYGQVK
-611 SYYGAAEKE
+611 YYWGG
-620 ESANRELK
+620 SDNANTEIK
-628 HLNLSGTGV
+628 HLNFSGTGI
-637 MMCLSALFPKLET
+637 SACVPAWYPKLET
-650 LLLADNPTLFLLDN
+650 LLLADNPMLLLINTKKLPFLS
-664 EELPLLYNPAGL
+664 NPAGL
-676 KVLDLGNSGS
+676 MVLDLGNSGS
-686 MIREMKYK
+686 IIRQMNIP
-694 YDVPRF
+694 YDMPPF
-700 GLMTGLTYL
+700 GQMTGLTYL

-727 KLERLIASGNNL
+727 KLERLIASGNKL
-739 ETIDLSGARGLK
+739 ETIDLSGAKSLK
-751 YIELIDNQL
+751 YIELIGNQL
-760 TAETINKLLS
+760 TAETIDKLLS

-814 HHARRPNMEGEDW
+814 HPARRPNMEGEDW

>member
-1 MSPVSNYNP
+1 
-10 LPMTMNKRIYA
+10 MNKKIYA
-21 GLLSLLPILLA
+21 GLLTLLPILLA
-32 LTGCKQESFR
+32 LAGCTQESFR
-42 PAGTDTSDG
+42 PTDADTTDG
-51 SALTIKVN
+51 STLTIKVN

-64 PSLRAVMSQMEDSKD
+64 PSLRAVMSQMEESKD

-103 GEVPFATLSEDGKV
+103 GEVPFASLSEDGKV
-117 GTLSVT
+117 GTLSIT

-129 QSKPIDLV
+129 KSKPIDLV
-137 GYNGINQSSFKGPN
+137 GYNGINQTSYSKTPN
-151 MVYYDKDHFDENILS
+151 MVYYDKDHFDESILA
-166 PELKDRA
+166 PELKGRA
-173 LALMPASSYNGCR
+173 LVLMPASSYNGCR

-196 RLRGIV
+196 RLKGIV
-202 PADTDMTKVEGDFEH
+202 PAETDMTKMEGDFEH

-229 SDKPFRDPVT
+229 SDKSFRDPVT

-275 LELAQSKPYQSF
+275 LELAQSNPFQSF
-287 LSRAKALEPGETGL
+287 LSGAKALAPGETGL

-367 ERKTQYVTIT
+367 ERKTQYVTVT
-377 TDIPLGSPITV
+377 TDIPTGSPITV

-461 LDVSYNKLSA
+461 LDVRNNMLSA
-471 TVINKI
+471 DVINKI

-484 SGVKPDG
+484 SGVKADG
-491 VHHLLLQ
+491 VHHLLLK
-498 ISGNPGLEEDVEIN
+498 ISGNPGLEEKDVEIN
-512 LQKALSKG
+512 LKKALDKG
-520 WSVDVPIARND
+520 WSVDVPIVRSD

-538 LSGNPPFTLAFS
+538 LSGEPPFTLGFS

-555 AERDNIW
+555 AERDNVW

-577 ENFGTAA
+577 ETFGSTGA
-584 NLVYPQTSQLFIYGH
+584 NVVKATTNQLIIYGH

-604 VSYGNVS
+604 VSYGQVK
-611 SYYGAAEKE
+611 YYWGG
-620 ESANRELK
+620 SDNANTEIK
-628 HLNLSGTGV
+628 HLNFSGTGI
-637 MMCLSALFPKLET
+637 SACVPAWYPKLET
-650 LLLADNPTLFLLDN
+650 LLLADNPMLLLINTKKLPFLS
-664 EELPLLYNPAGL
+664 NPAGL
-676 KVLDLGNSGS
+676 MVLDLGNSGS
-686 MIREMKYK
+686 IIRQMNIP
-694 YDVPRF
+694 YDVPPF
-700 GLMTGLTYL
+700 SQMTGLTYL
-709 NIQGWGWTSKQV
+709 NIQGWDWTSEQV

-727 KLERLIASGNNL
+727 KLERLIASGNKL
-739 ETIDLSGARGLK
+739 ETIDLSGAKSLK
-751 YIELIDNQL
+751 YIELIGNQL
-760 TAETINKLLS
+760 TAETIDKLLS

-775 TGKSPGQ
+775 TRKSPGQ

-814 HHARRPNMEGEDW
+814 HPARRPNMEGEDW

>member
-1 MSPVSNYNP
+1 MSPVSKFNP
-10 LPMTMNKRIYA
+10 LPMTMNKKIYA
-21 GLLSLLPILLA
+21 GLLTLLPILLA
-32 LTGCKQESFR
+32 LAGCTQESFR
-42 PAGTDTSDG
+42 PTDADTTDG
-51 SALTIKVN
+51 STLTIKVN

-64 PSLRAVMSQMEDSKD
+64 TSLRAVMSQMEDSKD
-79 FLVRFKTDDKILLFA
+79 FLVRFKADDKVLLFA
-94 SQEGKLFEI
+94 SQEGKLFKI
-103 GEVPFATLSEDGKV
+103 GEVPFASLSEDGKV
-117 GTLSVT
+117 GTLSIT

-129 QSKPIDLV
+129 KSKPIDLV

-151 MVYYDKDHFDENILS
+151 MVYYDKDHFNENILA
-166 PELKDRA
+166 PELKGRA

-186 IEDFDAPVVF
+186 IEDFNAPVIF
-196 RLRGIV
+196 RLKGIV
-202 PADTDMTKVEGDFEH
+202 PAETDMTKVEGDFEH

-254 GGYRSGVGTRYPF
+254 GGFRSGVGTRYPF

-275 LELAQSKPYQSF
+275 LELSQSSPYQSF
-287 LSRAKALEPGETGL
+287 LSRPKALAPGETGL
-301 YMTWVMPRPDLTQIP
+301 YMTWVMPRPDVTQIP

-323 SYSSTVTSE
+323 SYSTIVTSE

-377 TDIPLGSPITV
+377 TDIPVGSPITV

-446 QLTDVEISPVASLYD
+446 HLTDVEISPVAALYD
-461 LDVSYNKLSA
+461 LDVRNNELSA
-471 TVINKI
+471 GVINKI

-484 SGVKPDG
+484 SGVKPDD

-498 ISGNPGLEEDVEIN
+498 ISGNPGLEEKGVEID
-512 LQKALSKG
+512 LKKALNKG
-520 WSVDVPIARND
+520 WSVDVPIVRSD

-538 LSGNPPFTLAFS
+538 LSGEPPFTLAFS

-555 AERDNIW
+555 AERDNVW
-562 IDLNGNGTLDEGEKI
+562 IDLNGNGTLNEGEKI
-577 ENFGTAA
+577 ENFGSTST
-584 NLVYPQTSQLFIYGH
+584 NLVKATTNQLIIYGH

-604 VSYGNVS
+604 VSYGQVKYYWGGSDNVNT
-611 SYYGAAEKE
+611 EI
-620 ESANRELK
+620 R
-628 HLNLSGTGV
+628 HLNFSGTGI
-637 MMCLSALFPKLET
+637 SACISAMYPKLET
-650 LLLADNPTLFLLDN
+650 LLLADNPMLLLINTKKLPFLS
-664 EELPLLYNPAGL
+664 NPAGL

-686 MIREMKYK
+686 IIRQMNIP
-694 YDVPRF
+694 YDVPSF
-700 GLMTGLTYL
+700 DQMTGLTYL
-709 NIQGWGWTSKQV
+709 NIQGWDWTSEQV

-727 KLERLIASGNNL
+727 KLERLIASGNKL
-739 ETIDLSGARGLK
+739 KTIDLSGAKGLK
-751 YIELIDNQL
+751 YVELIGNQL
-760 TAETINKLLS
+760 TAETINKLLN

-775 TGKSPGQ
+775 SGKSPGQ

-793 GKYSIARSKN
+793 GMYSIARSKN

-814 HHARRPNMEGEDW
+814 HPARRPNMEGEDW

>member
-1 MSPVSNYNP
+1 
-10 LPMTMNKRIYA
+10 MNKKIYA
-21 GLLSLLPILLA
+21 GLLTLLPILLA
-32 LTGCKQESFR
+32 LAGCTQESFR
-42 PAGTDTSDG
+42 PTDADTSDG

-79 FLVRFKTDDKILLFA
+79 FLVRFEADDKVLLFA

-103 GEVPFATLSEDGKV
+103 GDVPFASLSEDGKV

-166 PELKDRA
+166 PELKGRA

-186 IEDFDAPVVF
+186 IESFDAPVVF
-196 RLRGIV
+196 RLKGIV
-202 PADTDMTKVEGDFEH
+202 PAETDMTKVEGDFEH

-287 LSRAKALEPGETGL
+287 LSGAKVLAPGETGL

-332 GLIPARK
+332 GLIPSRK

-367 ERKTQYVTIT
+367 ERKTQYVTVT
-377 TDIPLGSPITV
+377 TDIPTGSSLTV

-428 QPRISFRGAFEDL
+428 QPRISFRGAFLDL

-461 LDVSYNKLSA
+461 LDVRNNMLSA
-471 TVINKI
+471 AVINKI

-484 SGVKPDG
+484 SGVKPDD

-498 ISGNPGLEEDVEIN
+498 ISGNPGLEEEDVEIN
-512 LQKALSKG
+512 LQKALEKG
-520 WSVDVPIARND
+520 WSVDVPIVRSD

-538 LSGNPPFTLAFS
+538 LSGEPPFTLAFS

-555 AERDNIW
+555 AERDNVW

-577 ENFGTAA
+577 ETFGSTGA
-584 NLVYPQTSQLFIYGH
+584 NVVKATTNQLIIYGH

-604 VSYGNVS
+604 VSYGQVK
-611 SYYGAAEKE
+611 YYWGG
-620 ESANRELK
+620 SDNANTEIK
-628 HLNLSGTGV
+628 HLNFSGTGI
-637 MMCLSALFPKLET
+637 SACVPAWYPKLET
-650 LLLADNPTLFLLDN
+650 LLLADNPMLLLINTKKLPFLS
-664 EELPLLYNPAGL
+664 NPAGL
-676 KVLDLGNSGS
+676 MVLDLGNSGS
-686 MIREMKYK
+686 IIRQMNIP
-694 YDVPRF
+694 YDVPPF
-700 GLMTGLTYL
+700 SQMTGLTYL
-709 NIQGWGWTSKQV
+709 NIQGWDWTSEQV

-727 KLERLIASGNNL
+727 KLERLIASGNKL
-739 ETIDLSGARGLK
+739 ERIDLSGAKSLK
-751 YIELIDNQL
+751 YIELIGNQL
-760 TAETINKLLS
+760 TAETIDKLLS

-775 TGKSPGQ
+775 NGKSPGQ

-814 HHARRPNMEGEDW
+814 HPARRPNMEGEDW

>member
-1 MSPVSNYNP
+1 
-10 LPMTMNKRIYA
+10 MNKKIYA
-21 GLLSLLPILLA
+21 GLLTLLPILLA
-32 LTGCKQESFR
+32 LAGCTQESFR
-42 PAGTDTSDG
+42 PTDADTTDG
-51 SALTIKVN
+51 STLTIKVN

-79 FLVRFKTDDKILLFA
+79 FLVRFEADDKVLLFA

-103 GEVPFATLSEDGKV
+103 GEVPFASLSEDGKV

-137 GYNGINQSSFKGPN
+137 GYNGINQTSYSKTPN
-151 MVYYDKDHFDENILS
+151 MVYYDKDHFDESILA
-166 PELKDRA
+166 PELKGRA
-173 LALMPASSYNGCR
+173 LVLMPASSYNGCR
-186 IEDFDAPVVF
+186 IEDFNAPVVF

-229 SDKPFRDPVT
+229 GDKPFSDPVT

-254 GGYRSGVGTRYPF
+254 GGYRSGVGVRYPF

-275 LELAQSKPYQSF
+275 LELAQSKPFQSF
-287 LSRAKALEPGETGL
+287 LSGAKALAPGETGL

-323 SYSSTVTSE
+323 SYSYTVTSE

-352 YWDGEHIVALDREKE
+352 YWDGEHIVALDRKKE
-367 ERKTQYVTIT
+367 ERKTQYVTVT
-377 TDIPLGSPITV
+377 TDIPVGSPITV
-388 SAYLDYSSRDAA
+388 TAYLEYSSRDAA

-415 ITKSFGAMEYTVS
+415 ITKSFDAMEYTVS

-441 QLSKQ
+441 QLAKQ

-461 LDVSYNKLSA
+461 LDVRNNMLSA
-471 TVINKI
+471 AVINKI

-484 SGVKPDG
+484 SGVKPDD

-498 ISGNPGLEEDVEIN
+498 ISGNPGLEEEDVEIN
-512 LQKALSKG
+512 LQKALEKG
-520 WSVDVPIARND
+520 WSVDVPIVRSD

-538 LSGNPPFTLAFS
+538 LSGEPPFTLAFS

-555 AERDNIW
+555 AERDKIW

-577 ENFGTAA
+577 ETFGSTGA
-584 NLVYPQTSQLFIYGH
+584 NLVNPTTSQLIIYGH

-604 VSYGNVS
+604 VSYGQVK
-611 SYYGAAEKE
+611 YYWGG
-620 ESANRELK
+620 SDNANTEIK
-628 HLNLSGTGV
+628 HLSFSGTGI
-637 MMCLSALFPKLET
+637 SACVPAWYPKLET
-650 LLLADNPTLFLLDN
+650 LLLADNPMLLLINTKDLPFLS
-664 EELPLLYNPAGL
+664 NPAGL

-686 MIREMKYK
+686 IIRQMNIP
-694 YDVPRF
+694 YDVPPF
-700 GLMTGLTYL
+700 SQMTGLTYL
-709 NIQGWGWTSKQV
+709 NIQGWDWTSEQV

-727 KLERLIASGNNL
+727 KLERLIASGNKL
-739 ETIDLSGARGLK
+739 ETIDLSGAKSLK
-751 YIELIDNQL
+751 YIELIGNQL
-760 TAETINKLLS
+760 TAETIDKLLS

-775 TGKSPGQ
+775 TRKSPGQ

-814 HHARRPNMEGEDW
+814 HPARRPNMEGEDW

>member
-1 MSPVSNYNP
+1 
-10 LPMTMNKRIYA
+10 MNKKIYA
-21 GLLSLLPILLA
+21 GLLTLLPILLA
-32 LTGCKQESFR
+32 LAGCTQESFR
-42 PAGTDTSDG
+42 PTDADTTDG
-51 SALTIKVN
+51 STLTIKVN

-79 FLVRFKTDDKILLFA
+79 FLVRFEADDKVLLFA

-103 GEVPFATLSEDGKV
+103 GEVPFASLSEDGKV

-151 MVYYDKDHFDENILS
+151 MVYYDKDHFDESILA
-166 PELKDRA
+166 PKLKGRA
-173 LALMPASSYNGCR
+173 LVLMPASSYNGCR

-202 PADTDMTKVEGDFEH
+202 PAETDMTKMEGDFEH

-229 SDKPFRDPVT
+229 SDKSFRDPVT

-287 LSRAKALEPGETGL
+287 LSGAKVLAPGETGL

-332 GLIPARK
+332 GLIPSRK

-352 YWDGEHIVALDREKE
+352 YWDGEHIVALDRKKE

-377 TDIPLGSPITV
+377 TEIPLGSLITV
-388 SAYLDYSSRDAA
+388 DAYLDYGSRDAA
-400 YVDLND
+400 FVDLND

-415 ITKSFGAMEYTVS
+415 ITKSFGAMQYTVS

-441 QLSKQ
+441 RLSKQ
-446 QLTDVEISPVASLYD
+446 KLTDVEISPVASLYD
-461 LDVSYNKLSA
+461 LDVRNNMLSA
-471 TVINKI
+471 AVINKI

-484 SGVKPDG
+484 SGVKPDN
-491 VHHLLLQ
+491 VHHLLLK

-512 LQKALSKG
+512 LQKALEKG
-520 WSVDVPIARND
+520 WSVDVPIVRSD

-538 LSGNPPFTLAFS
+538 LDGEPPFTLAFS

-555 AERDNIW
+555 AERDNVW

-577 ENFGTAA
+577 KGFGSTGA
-584 NLVYPQTSQLFIYGH
+584 NVVKATTNQLIIYGH

-604 VSYGNVS
+604 VSYGQVK
-611 SYYGAAEKE
+611 YYWGG
-620 ESANRELK
+620 SDNANTEIK
-628 HLNLSGTGV
+628 HLNFSGTGI
-637 MMCLSALFPKLET
+637 SACVPAWYPKLET
-650 LLLADNPTLFLLDN
+650 LLLADNPMLLLINTKKLPFLS
-664 EELPLLYNPAGL
+664 NPAGL
-676 KVLDLGNSGS
+676 MVLDLGNSGS
-686 MIREMKYK
+686 IIRQMNIP
-694 YDVPRF
+694 YDVPPF
-700 GLMTGLTYL
+700 SQMTGLTYL
-709 NIQGWGWTSKQV
+709 NIQGWDWTSEQV

-727 KLERLIASGNNL
+727 KLERLIASGNKL
-739 ETIDLSGARGLK
+739 ETIDLSGAKSLK
-751 YIELIDNQL
+751 YIELIGNQL
-760 TAETINKLLS
+760 TAETIDKLLS

-814 HHARRPNMEGEDW
+814 HPARRPNMEGEDW

>member
-1 MSPVSNYNP
+1 
-10 LPMTMNKRIYA
+10 MNKKIYA
-21 GLLSLLPILLA
+21 GLLTLLPILLA
-32 LTGCKQESFR
+32 LASCTQESFR
-42 PAGTDTSDG
+42 PTDTDTTDG
-51 SALTIKVN
+51 STLTIKVN

-79 FLVRFKTDDKILLFA
+79 FLVRFEANDKVLLFA

-103 GEVPFATLSEDGKV
+103 GEVPFASLSEDGKV
-117 GTLSVT
+117 GTLSIT

-129 QSKPIDLV
+129 KSKPIDLL
-137 GYNGINQSSFKGPN
+137 GYNGINQTSYSKTPN
-151 MVYYDKDHFDENILS
+151 MVYYDKDHFDESILA
-166 PELKDRA
+166 PELKGRA
-173 LALMPASSYNGCR
+173 LVLMPASSYNGCR

-196 RLRGIV
+196 RLKGII
-202 PADTDMTKVEGDFEH
+202 PAETDMTKVEGDFEH

-229 SDKPFRDPVT
+229 SDKNFRDPVT

-275 LELAQSKPYQSF
+275 LELAQSNPFQSF
-287 LSRAKALEPGETGL
+287 ISGSKALGPGETGL
-301 YMTWVMPRPDLTQIP
+301 YMTWVMPRPDVTLIP

-377 TDIPLGSPITV
+377 TDIPAGSPLTV

-461 LDVSYNKLSA
+461 LDVRNNMLSA
-471 TVINKI
+471 AVINKI

-484 SGVKPDG
+484 SGVKPDD

-498 ISGNPGLEEDVEIN
+498 ISGNPGLEEEDVEIN
-512 LQKALSKG
+512 LQKALEKG
-520 WSVDVPIARND
+520 WSVDVPIVRSD

-538 LSGNPPFTLAFS
+538 LSGEPPFTLGFS

-555 AERDNIW
+555 AERDKIW

-577 ENFGTAA
+577 ETFGSTGA
-584 NLVYPQTSQLFIYGH
+584 NVVKATTNQLIIYGH

-604 VSYGNVS
+604 VSYGQVK
-611 SYYGAAEKE
+611 YYWGG
-620 ESANRELK
+620 SDNANTEIK
-628 HLNLSGTGV
+628 HLNFSGTGI
-637 MMCLSALFPKLET
+637 SACVPAWYPKLET
-650 LLLADNPTLFLLDN
+650 LLLADNPMLLLINTKKLPFLS
-664 EELPLLYNPAGL
+664 NPAGL
-676 KVLDLGNSGS
+676 MVLDLGNSGS
-686 MIREMKYK
+686 IIRQMNIP
-694 YDVPRF
+694 YDMPPF
-700 GLMTGLTYL
+700 GQMTGLTYL
-709 NIQGWGWTSKQV
+709 NIQGWDWTSEQV

-727 KLERLIASGNNL
+727 KLERLIASGNKL
-739 ETIDLSGARGLK
+739 EKIDLSGAKSLK
-751 YIELIDNQL
+751 YIELIGNQL
-760 TAETINKLLS
+760 TAETIDELLS

-814 HHARRPNMEGEDW
+814 HPARRPNMEGEDW

>member
-1 MSPVSNYNP
+1 MSPVSKFNP
-10 LPMTMNKRIYA
+10 LPMTMNKKIYA
-21 GLLSLLPILLA
+21 GLLTLLPILLA
-32 LTGCKQESFR
+32 LAGCTQESFR
-42 PAGTDTSDG
+42 PTDADTTDG
-51 SALTIKVN
+51 STLTIKVN

-79 FLVRFKTDDKILLFA
+79 FLVRFEADDKVLLFA

-103 GEVPFATLSEDGKV
+103 GEVPFASLSEDGKV

-151 MVYYDKDHFDENILS
+151 MVYYDKDHFDESILA
-166 PELKDRA
+166 PKLKGRA
-173 LALMPASSYNGCR
+173 LVLMPASSYNGCR

-202 PADTDMTKVEGDFEH
+202 PAETDMTKMEGDFEH

-229 SDKPFRDPVT
+229 SDKSFRDPVT

-287 LSRAKALEPGETGL
+287 LSGAKVLAPGETGL

-332 GLIPARK
+332 GLIPSRK

-352 YWDGEHIVALDREKE
+352 YWDGEHIVALDRKKE

-377 TDIPLGSPITV
+377 TEIPLGSLITV
-388 SAYLDYSSRDAA
+388 DAYLDYGSRDAA
-400 YVDLND
+400 FVDLND

-415 ITKSFGAMEYTVS
+415 ITKSFGAMQYTVS

-441 QLSKQ
+441 RLSKQ
-446 QLTDVEISPVASLYD
+446 KLTDVEISPVASLYD
-461 LDVSYNKLSA
+461 LDVRNNMLSA
-471 TVINKI
+471 AVINKI

-484 SGVKPDG
+484 SGVKPDN
-491 VHHLLLQ
+491 VHHLLLK

-512 LQKALSKG
+512 LQKALEKG
-520 WSVDVPIARND
+520 WSVDVPIVRSD

-538 LSGNPPFTLAFS
+538 LDGEPPFTLAFS

-555 AERDNIW
+555 AERDNVW

-577 ENFGTAA
+577 KGFGSTGA
-584 NLVYPQTSQLFIYGH
+584 NVVKATTNQLIIYGH

-604 VSYGNVS
+604 VSYGQVK
-611 SYYGAAEKE
+611 YYWGG
-620 ESANRELK
+620 SDNANTEIK
-628 HLNLSGTGV
+628 HLNFSGTGI
-637 MMCLSALFPKLET
+637 SACVPAWYPKLET
-650 LLLADNPTLFLLDN
+650 LLLADNPMLLLINTKKLPFLS
-664 EELPLLYNPAGL
+664 NPAGL
-676 KVLDLGNSGS
+676 MVLDLGNSGS
-686 MIREMKYK
+686 IIRQMNIP
-694 YDVPRF
+694 YDVPPF
-700 GLMTGLTYL
+700 SQMTGLTYL
-709 NIQGWGWTSKQV
+709 NIQGWDWTSEQV

-727 KLERLIASGNNL
+727 KLERLIASGNKL
-739 ETIDLSGARGLK
+739 ETIDLSGAKSLK
-751 YIELIDNQL
+751 YIELIGNQL
-760 TAETINKLLS
+760 TAETIDKLLS

-814 HHARRPNMEGEDW
+814 HPARRPNMEGEDW

>member
-1 MSPVSNYNP
+1 
-10 LPMTMNKRIYA
+10 MNKKIYA
-21 GLLSLLPILLA
+21 GLLTLLPILLA
-32 LTGCKQESFR
+32 LAGCTQESFR
-42 PAGTDTSDG
+42 PTDADTSDG

-79 FLVRFKTDDKILLFA
+79 FLVRFEADDKVLLFA

-103 GEVPFATLSEDGKV
+103 GEVRFATLSEDGKV

-137 GYNGINQSSFKGPN
+137 GYNGINQTSYSKTPN
-151 MVYYDKDHFDENILS
+151 MVYYDKDHFDESILA
-166 PELKDRA
+166 PGLKGRA
-173 LALMPASSYNGCR
+173 LVLMPASSYNGCR

-196 RLRGIV
+196 RLKGIV
-202 PADTDMTKVEGDFEH
+202 PAKTDMTGVEGDFEH

-287 LSRAKALEPGETGL
+287 LSGAKVLAPGETGL

-332 GLIPARK
+332 GLIPSRK

-388 SAYLDYSSRDAA
+388 TAYLDYSSRDAA

-461 LDVSYNKLSA
+461 LDVRNNMLSA
-471 TVINKI
+471 AVINKI

-484 SGVKPDG
+484 SGVKPDD
-491 VHHLLLQ
+491 VHHLLLK
-498 ISGNPGLEEDVEIN
+498 ISGNPGLEEEGVEIN
-512 LQKALSKG
+512 LQKALEKG
-520 WSVDVPIARND
+520 WSVDVPIVRSD

-538 LSGNPPFTLAFS
+538 LSGEPPFTLAFS

-555 AERDNIW
+555 AERDKIW

-577 ENFGTAA
+577 ETFGSTGA
-584 NLVYPQTSQLFIYGH
+584 NVVKATTNQLIIYGH

-604 VSYGNVS
+604 VSYGQVK
-611 SYYGAAEKE
+611 YYWGG
-620 ESANRELK
+620 SDNANTEIK
-628 HLNLSGTGV
+628 HLNFSGTGI
-637 MMCLSALFPKLET
+637 SACVPAWYPKLET
-650 LLLADNPTLFLLDN
+650 LLLADNPMLLLINTKKLPFLS
-664 EELPLLYNPAGL
+664 NPAGL

-686 MIREMKYK
+686 IIRQMNIP
-694 YDVPRF
+694 YDVPPF
-700 GLMTGLTYL
+700 SQMTGLTYL

-727 KLERLIASGNNL
+727 KLERLIASGNKL
-739 ETIDLSGARGLK
+739 ETIELSGAKSLK
-751 YIELIDNQL
+751 YIELIGNQL
-760 TAETINKLLS
+760 TAKTIDKLLS

-814 HHARRPNMEGEDW
+814 HPARRPNMEGEDW

>member
-1 MSPVSNYNP
+1 
-10 LPMTMNKRIYA
+10 MNKKIYA
-21 GLLSLLPILLA
+21 GLLTLLPILLA

-42 PAGTDTSDG
+42 PAGTDTSAG

-166 PELKDRA
+166 PELKGRA
-173 LALMPASSYNGCR
+173 LVLMPASSYNGCR

-202 PADTDMTKVEGDFEH
+202 PAETEMTKVEGDFEH

-275 LELAQSKPYQSF
+275 LELSQSTPYQSF
-287 LSRAKALEPGETGL
+287 LSGAKALAPGETGL

-367 ERKTQYVTIT
+367 ERKTQYVTVT
-377 TDIPLGSPITV
+377 TDFPVGSPITV
-388 SAYLDYSSRDAA
+388 SAYLEYSSRDAA

-406 NNVKDPGEA
+406 NNVNDPGEA

-428 QPRISFRGAFEDL
+428 QPRISFRGAFLDL

-461 LDVSYNKLSA
+461 LDVRNNMLSA
-471 TVINKI
+471 AVINKI

-484 SGVKPDG
+484 SGVKPDD
-491 VHHLLLQ
+491 VHHLLLK
-498 ISGNPGLEEDVEIN
+498 ISGNPGLEEEGVEIN
-512 LQKALSKG
+512 LQKALEKG
-520 WSVDVPIARND
+520 WSVDVPIVRSD

-538 LSGNPPFTLAFS
+538 LSGEPPFTLGFS

-555 AERDNIW
+555 AERDNVW

-577 ENFGTAA
+577 ETFGSTGA
-584 NLVYPQTSQLFIYGH
+584 NVAKATTNQLIIYGH

-604 VSYGNVS
+604 VSYGQVKYYWGGSDNVNT
-611 SYYGAAEKE
+611 EI
-620 ESANRELK
+620 K
-628 HLNLSGTGV
+628 HLNFSGTGITA
-637 MMCLSALFPKLET
+637 CISALYPKLET
-650 LLLADNPTLFLLDN
+650 LLLADNPMLLLINTKNLPFLS
-664 EELPLLYNPAGL
+664 NPAGL

-686 MIREMKYK
+686 IIRQMNMA
-694 YDVPRF
+694 YDMPPF
-700 GLMTGLTYL
+700 SQMTGLTYL
-709 NIQGWGWTSKQV
+709 NIQGWDWTSEQV

-727 KLERLIASGNNL
+727 KLERLIASGNKL
-739 ETIDLSGARGLK
+739 ETIDLSGAKSLK
-751 YIELIDNQL
+751 YIELIGNQL
-760 TAETINKLLS
+760 TAETIDKLLS

-775 TGKSPGQ
+775 TDKSPGQ

-814 HHARRPNMEGEDW
+814 HPARRPNMEGEDW

>member
-1 MSPVSNYNP
+1 
-10 LPMTMNKRIYA
+10 MNKKIYA
-21 GLLSLLPILLA
+21 GLLTLLPILLA
-32 LTGCKQESFR
+32 LAGCTQESFR
-42 PAGTDTSDG
+42 PTDADTTDG
-51 SALTIKVN
+51 STLTIKVN

-79 FLVRFKTDDKILLFA
+79 FLVRFEADDKVLLFA

-103 GEVPFATLSEDGKV
+103 GDVPFASLSENGKV

-166 PELKDRA
+166 PELKGRA

-196 RLRGIV
+196 RLKGIV
-202 PADTDMTKVEGDFEH
+202 PAETDMTKVEGDFEH
-217 IGAYEVVVLENR
+217 LGAYEVVVLENR
-229 SDKPFRDPVT
+229 SDKSFRDPVT

-275 LELAQSKPYQSF
+275 LELAQSNPFQSF
-287 LSRAKALEPGETGL
+287 ISRSKALAPGETGL

-377 TDIPLGSPITV
+377 TEIPAGSPIIV
-388 SAYLDYSSRDAA
+388 DAYLDYGNHDAA

-415 ITKSFGAMEYTVS
+415 ITKFHGAMEYTVS
-428 QPRISFRGAFEDL
+428 QPRISFRGAFLDL

-461 LDVSYNKLSA
+461 LDVRNNMLSA
-471 TVINKI
+471 AVINKI

-484 SGVKPDG
+484 SGVKPDD
-491 VHHLLLQ
+491 VHHLLLK
-498 ISGNPGLEEDVEIN
+498 ISGNPGLEEEGVEIN
-512 LQKALSKG
+512 LQKALEKG
-520 WSVDVPIARND
+520 WSVDVPIVRSD

-538 LSGNPPFTLAFS
+538 LDGEPPFTLAFS

-555 AERDNIW
+555 AERDNVW

-577 ENFGTAA
+577 KGFGSTGA
-584 NLVYPQTSQLFIYGH
+584 NVVKATTNQLIIYGH

-604 VSYGNVS
+604 VSYGQVKYYWGGSDNVNT
-611 SYYGAAEKE
+611 EI
-620 ESANRELK
+620 K
-628 HLNLSGTGV
+628 HLNFSGTGISA
-637 MMCLSALFPKLET
+637 CISALYPKLET
-650 LLLADNPTLFLLDN
+650 LLLADNPMLLLINTEKLPFLS
-664 EELPLLYNPAGL
+664 NPAGL

-686 MIREMKYK
+686 IIRQMNIP
-694 YDVPRF
+694 YDVPPF
-700 GLMTGLTYL
+700 GQMTGLTYL
-709 NIQGWGWTSKQV
+709 NIQGWDWTSEQV
-721 DLSKMT
+721 DLSKMA

-739 ETIDLSGARGLK
+739 ETIDLSGAKSLK
-751 YIELIDNQL
+751 YIELIGNQL
-760 TAETINKLLS
+760 TAETIDKLLS

-814 HHARRPNMEGEDW
+814 HPARRPNMEGEDW

>member
-1 MSPVSNYNP
+1 
-10 LPMTMNKRIYA
+10 MNKKIYA
-21 GLLSLLPILLA
+21 GLLTLLPILLA
-32 LTGCKQESFR
+32 LAGCTQESFR
-42 PAGTDTSDG
+42 PTDADPTDG
-51 SALTIKVN
+51 STLTIKVN

-64 PSLRAVMSQMEDSKD
+64 TSLRAVMSQMEDSKD
-79 FLVRFKTDDKILLFA
+79 FLVRFKADDKVLLFA

-103 GEVPFATLSEDGKV
+103 GEVPFASLSEDGKV

-137 GYNGINQSSFKGPN
+137 GYNGINQTSYSKTPN
-151 MVYYDKDHFDENILS
+151 MVYYDKDHFDESILA
-166 PELKDRA
+166 PELKGRA
-173 LALMPASSYNGCR
+173 LVLMPASSYNGCR

-196 RLRGIV
+196 RLEGII
-202 PADTDMTKVEGDFEH
+202 PAETDMTKVEGDFEH

-229 SDKPFRDPVT
+229 SDKSFRDPVT

-254 GGYRSGVGTRYPF
+254 WGYRSGVGIRYPF

-275 LELAQSKPYQSF
+275 LELAQSNPSQSF
-287 LSRAKALEPGETGL
+287 IPGSKALAPDETGL

-367 ERKTQYVTIT
+367 ERKTQYVTVT
-377 TDIPLGSPITV
+377 TDIPTGSPITV

-428 QPRISFRGAFEDL
+428 QPRISFRGAFADL

-461 LDVSYNKLSA
+461 LDVRNNMLSA
-471 TVINKI
+471 AVINKI

-484 SGVKPDG
+484 SGVKPDD

-498 ISGNPGLEEDVEIN
+498 ISGNPGLEEEGVEIN
-512 LQKALSKG
+512 LQKALEKG
-520 WSVDVPIARND
+520 WSVDVPIVRSD

-538 LSGNPPFTLAFS
+538 LSGEPPFTLAFS
-550 VEADP
+550 VEADS
-555 AERDNIW
+555 AERDKIW

-577 ENFGTAA
+577 ETFGSTGA
-584 NLVYPQTSQLFIYGH
+584 NLVYPTTNQLIIYGH

-604 VSYGNVS
+604 VSYGQVKYYWGGSDNVNT
-611 SYYGAAEKE
+611 EI
-620 ESANRELK
+620 K
-628 HLNLSGTGV
+628 HLNFSGTGITA
-637 MMCLSALFPKLET
+637 CISALYPKLET
-650 LLLADNPTLFLLDN
+650 LLLADNPMLLLIN
-664 EELPLLYNPAGL
+664 TKELPFLSNPAGL

-686 MIREMKYK
+686 IIRQMNMA
-694 YDVPRF
+694 YDMPPF
-700 GLMTGLTYL
+700 GQMTGLTYL
-709 NIQGWGWTSKQV
+709 NIQGWDWTSEQV

-727 KLERLIASGNNL
+727 KLERLIASGNKL
-739 ETIDLSGARGLK
+739 ETIDLSGAKSLK
-751 YIELIDNQL
+751 YIELIGNQL
-760 TAETINKLLS
+760 TAETIDKLLS

-814 HHARRPNMEGEDW
+814 HPARRPNMEGEDW

>member
-1 MSPVSNYNP
+1 
-10 LPMTMNKRIYA
+10 MNKKIYA
-21 GLLSLLPILLA
+21 GLLTLLPILLA
-32 LTGCKQESFR
+32 LAGCTQESFR
-42 PAGTDTSDG
+42 PTDADTTDG
-51 SALTIKVN
+51 STLTIKVN

-79 FLVRFKTDDKILLFA
+79 FLVRFEADDKVLLFA
-94 SQEGKLFEI
+94 SQDGKLFEI
-103 GEVPFATLSEDGKV
+103 GDVPFASLSEDGKV

-137 GYNGINQSSFKGPN
+137 GYNGINQTSYSKTPN
-151 MVYYDKDHFDENILS
+151 MVYYDKDHFDESILA
-166 PELKDRA
+166 PELKGRA
-173 LALMPASSYNGCR
+173 LVLMPASSYNGCR

-196 RLRGIV
+196 CLRGIV
-202 PADTDMTKVEGDFEH
+202 PAETEMTKVEGDFEH

-229 SDKPFRDPVT
+229 SDKSFRDPVT

-254 GGYRSGVGTRYPF
+254 GGYRSRVGTRYPF

-275 LELAQSKPYQSF
+275 LELAQSNPFQSF
-287 LSRAKALEPGETGL
+287 LSGAKALAPGETGL
-301 YMTWVMPRPDLTQIP
+301 YITWVMPRPDLTQIP

-367 ERKTQYVTIT
+367 ERKTQYVTVT
-377 TDIPLGSPITV
+377 TDIPVGSPITV
-388 SAYLDYSSRDAA
+388 SAYLEYSSRDAA

-461 LDVSYNKLSA
+461 LDVRNNMLSA
-471 TVINKI
+471 AVINKI

-484 SGVKPDG
+484 SGVKPDD

-498 ISGNPGLEEDVEIN
+498 ISGNPGLEEEDVEIN
-512 LQKALSKG
+512 LQKALEKG
-520 WSVDVPIARND
+520 WSVDVPIVRSD

-538 LSGNPPFTLAFS
+538 LSGEPPFTLAFS

-555 AERDNIW
+555 AERDKIW

-577 ENFGTAA
+577 ETFGSTGA
-584 NLVYPQTSQLFIYGH
+584 NVVKATTNQLIIYGH

-604 VSYGNVS
+604 VSYGQVK
-611 SYYGAAEKE
+611 YYWGG
-620 ESANRELK
+620 SDNANTEIK
-628 HLNLSGTGV
+628 HLNFSGTGI
-637 MMCLSALFPKLET
+637 SACVPAWYPKLET
-650 LLLADNPTLFLLDN
+650 LLLADNPMLLLINTKDLPFLS
-664 EELPLLYNPAGL
+664 NPAGL
-676 KVLDLGNSGS
+676 MVLDLGNSGS
-686 MIREMKYK
+686 IIRQMNIP
-694 YDVPRF
+694 YDVPPF
-700 GLMTGLTYL
+700 GQMTGLTYL
-709 NIQGWGWTSKQV
+709 NIQGWDWTSEQV

-727 KLERLIASGNNL
+727 KLERLIASGNKL
-739 ETIDLSGARGLK
+739 EMIDLSGAKSLK
-751 YIELIDNQL
+751 YIELIGNQL
-760 TAETINKLLS
+760 TAETIDKLLS

-814 HHARRPNMEGEDW
+814 HPARRPNMEGEDW

>member
-1 MSPVSNYNP
+1 
-10 LPMTMNKRIYA
+10 MT
-21 GLLSLLPILLA
+21 LLPILLA
-32 LTGCKQESFR
+32 LAGCTQESFR
-42 PAGTDTSDG
+42 PTDADTTDG
-51 SALTIKVN
+51 STLTIKVN

-79 FLVRFKTDDKILLFA
+79 FLVRFKADDKVLLFA

-103 GEVPFATLSEDGKV
+103 GDVPFATLSEDGKV

-137 GYNGINQSSFKGPN
+137 GYNGINQTSYSKTPN
-151 MVYYDKDHFDENILS
+151 MVYYDKDHFDESILA
-166 PELKDRA
+166 PELKGRA
-173 LALMPASSYNGCR
+173 LVLMPASSYNGCR

-196 RLRGIV
+196 RLKGIV
-202 PADTDMTKVEGDFEH
+202 PAETDMTGVEGDFEH

-229 SDKPFRDPVT
+229 SDKSFRDPVT

-275 LELAQSKPYQSF
+275 LELAQSNPFQSF
-287 LSRAKALEPGETGL
+287 ISGSKALAPGEAGL
-301 YMTWVMPRPDLTQIP
+301 YMTWVMPRPNVTLIP

-367 ERKTQYVTIT
+367 ERKTQYVTVT
-377 TDIPLGSPITV
+377 TDIPTGSPITV

-428 QPRISFRGAFEDL
+428 QPRISFRGAFADL

-461 LDVSYNKLSA
+461 LDVRNNMLSA
-471 TVINKI
+471 AVINKI

-484 SGVKPDG
+484 SGVKPDD

-498 ISGNPGLEEDVEIN
+498 ISGNPGLEEEGVEIN
-512 LQKALSKG
+512 LQKALEKG
-520 WSVDVPIARND
+520 WSVDVPIVRSD

-538 LSGNPPFTLAFS
+538 LSGEPPFTLAFS

-555 AERDNIW
+555 AERDKIW

-577 ENFGTAA
+577 ETFGSTGA
-584 NLVYPQTSQLFIYGH
+584 NLVNPTTNQLIIYGH

-604 VSYGNVS
+604 VSYGQVK
-611 SYYGAAEKE
+611 YYWGG
-620 ESANRELK
+620 SDNANTEIK
-628 HLNLSGTGV
+628 HLNFSGTGI
-637 MMCLSALFPKLET
+637 SACVPAWYPKLET
-650 LLLADNPTLFLLDN
+650 LLLADNPTLLLINTKDLPFLS
-664 EELPLLYNPAGL
+664 NPAGL

-686 MIREMKYK
+686 IIRQMNMP
-694 YDVPRF
+694 YDVPPF

-709 NIQGWGWTSKQV
+709 NIQGWDWTSEQV

-727 KLERLIASGNNL
+727 KLERLIASGNKL
-739 ETIDLSGARGLK
+739 ETIDLSGAKSLK
-751 YIELIDNQL
+751 YIELIGNQL
-760 TAETINKLLS
+760 TAETIDKLLS

-775 TGKSPGQ
+775 TGESPGQ

-814 HHARRPNMEGEDW
+814 HPARRPNMEGEDW

>member
-10 LPMTMNKRIYA
+10 LPMTMNKKIYA
-21 GLLSLLPILLA
+21 GLLTLLPILLA
-32 LTGCKQESFR
+32 LAGCTQESLR
-42 PAGTDTSDG
+42 PTDADTTDG
-51 SALTIKVN
+51 STLTIKVN

-64 PSLRAVMSQMEDSKD
+64 TSLRAVMSQMEDSKD
-79 FLVRFKTDDKILLFA
+79 FLVRFKANDKVLLFA
-94 SQEGKLFEI
+94 SQEGKLFPL
-103 GEVPFATLSEDGKV
+103 GEVSFATLSEDGKV
-117 GTLSVT
+117 GTLSIT

-137 GYNGINQSSFKGPN
+137 GYSGINQSSFKGPN
-151 MVYYDKDHFDENILS
+151 MVFYDKDHFDENILA
-166 PELKDRA
+166 PELKGRA

-186 IEDFDAPVVF
+186 IEDFNAPVIF
-196 RLRGIV
+196 RLKGIV
-202 PADTDMTKVEGDFEH
+202 PAETDMTKVEGDFEH

-275 LELAQSKPYQSF
+275 LELSQSTLYQSF
-287 LSRAKALEPGETGL
+287 LSGAKALAPGETGL
-301 YMTWVMPRPDLTQIP
+301 YMTWVMPRPDVTQIP

-323 SYSSTVTSE
+323 SYSSIVTSE
-332 GLIPARK
+332 GLIPSRK

-352 YWDGEHIVALDREKE
+352 YWDGEHIVALDRKKE

-377 TDIPLGSPITV
+377 TEIPAGSPITV
-388 SAYLDYSSRDAA
+388 SAYVNYINQDVV

-415 ITKSFGAMEYTVS
+415 ITKRFGAMQYTVS

-441 QLSKQ
+441 RLSKQ
-446 QLTDVEISPVASLYD
+446 KLTDVEISPVASLYD
-461 LDVSYNKLSA
+461 LDVSHNKLSA
-471 TVINKI
+471 GVINKI

-498 ISGNPGLEEDVEIN
+498 ISGNPGLEEKGVEID
-512 LQKALSKG
+512 LKKALNKG
-520 WSVDVPIARND
+520 WSVDVPIVRSD

-538 LSGNPPFTLAFS
+538 LSGEPPFTLAFS

-555 AERDNIW
+555 AERDNVW
-562 IDLNGNGTLDEGEKI
+562 IDLNGNGTLNEGEKI
-577 ENFGTAA
+577 ENFGSTST
-584 NLVYPQTSQLFIYGH
+584 NLVKATTNQLIIYGH

-604 VSYGNVS
+604 VSYGQVKYYWGGSDNVNT
-611 SYYGAAEKE
+611 EI
-620 ESANRELK
+620 R
-628 HLNLSGTGV
+628 HLNFSGTGISA
-637 MMCLSALFPKLET
+637 CISALYPNLKT
-650 LLLADNPTLFLLDN
+650 LLLADNPMLLLINTKKLPFLSK
-664 EELPLLYNPAGL
+664 PAGL

-686 MIREMKYK
+686 IIRQMNIP
-694 YDVPRF
+694 YDVPSF
-700 GLMTGLTYL
+700 DQMTGLTYL
-709 NIQGWGWTSKQV
+709 NIQGWDWTSEQV

-727 KLERLIASGNNL
+727 KLERLIASGNKL
-739 ETIDLSGARGLK
+739 KTIDLSGAKGLK
-751 YIELIDNQL
+751 YVELIGNQL
-760 TAETINKLLS
+760 TAETINKLLN

-775 TGKSPGQ
+775 SGKSPGQ

-788 PGSGS
+788 PGSGA

-814 HHARRPNMEGEDW
+814 HPARRPNMEGEDW

>member
-1 MSPVSNYNP
+1 
-10 LPMTMNKRIYA
+10 MNKKIYA
-21 GLLSLLPILLA
+21 GLLTLLPILLA
-32 LTGCKQESFR
+32 LAGCTQESFR
-42 PAGTDTSDG
+42 PTDTDTTDG
-51 SALTIKVN
+51 STLTIKVN

-79 FLVRFKTDDKILLFA
+79 FLVRFKADDKVLLFA

-103 GEVPFATLSEDGKV
+103 GEVPFASLSEDGKV

-137 GYNGINQSSFKGPN
+137 GYNGINQTSYSKTPN
-151 MVYYDKDHFDENILS
+151 MVYYDKDHFDESILA
-166 PELKDRA
+166 PELKGRA
-173 LALMPASSYNGCR
+173 LVLMPASSYNGCR
-186 IEDFDAPVVF
+186 IESFDAPVVF
-196 RLRGIV
+196 RLEGII
-202 PADTDMTKVEGDFEH
+202 PAETDMTKVEGDFEH

-229 SDKPFRDPVT
+229 SDKNFRDPVT

-275 LELAQSKPYQSF
+275 LELAQSNPFQSF
-287 LSRAKALEPGETGL
+287 ISGSKALAPGETGL
-301 YMTWVMPRPDLTQIP
+301 YMTWVMPRPDVTLIP

-377 TDIPLGSPITV
+377 TDIPAGSPITV

-441 QLSKQ
+441 QLAKQ

-461 LDVSYNKLSA
+461 LDVRNNMLSA
-471 TVINKI
+471 AVINKI

-484 SGVKPDG
+484 SGVKPDD

-498 ISGNPGLEEDVEIN
+498 ISGNPGLEEEGVEIN
-512 LQKALSKG
+512 LQKALEKG
-520 WSVDVPIARND
+520 WSVDVPIVRSD

-538 LSGNPPFTLAFS
+538 LSGEPPFTLAFS

-555 AERDNIW
+555 AERDKIW

-577 ENFGTAA
+577 ETFGSTGA
-584 NLVYPQTSQLFIYGH
+584 NLVNPTTSQLIIYGH

-604 VSYGNVS
+604 VSYGQVKYYWGGSDNVNT
-611 SYYGAAEKE
+611 EI
-620 ESANRELK
+620 K
-628 HLNLSGTGV
+628 HLNFSGTGITA
-637 MMCLSALFPKLET
+637 CISALYPKLET
-650 LLLADNPTLFLLDN
+650 LLLADNPMLLLIN
-664 EELPLLYNPAGL
+664 TKELPFLSNPAGL

-686 MIREMKYK
+686 IIRQMNMA
-694 YDVPRF
+694 YDMPPF
-700 GLMTGLTYL
+700 GQMTGLTYL
-709 NIQGWGWTSKQV
+709 NIQGWDWTSEQV

-727 KLERLIASGNNL
+727 KLERLIASGNKL
-739 ETIDLSGARGLK
+739 ETIDLSGAKSLK
-751 YIELIDNQL
+751 YIELIGNQL
-760 TAETINKLLS
+760 TAETIDKLLS

-814 HHARRPNMEGEDW
+814 HPARRPNMEGEDW

>member
-1 MSPVSNYNP
+1 
-10 LPMTMNKRIYA
+10 MNKKIYA
-21 GLLSLLPILLA
+21 GLLTLLPILLA
-32 LTGCKQESFR
+32 LAGCTQESFR
-42 PAGTDTSDG
+42 PTDADTTDG
-51 SALTIKVN
+51 STLTIKVN

-79 FLVRFKTDDKILLFA
+79 FLVRFKADDKVLLFA

-103 GEVPFATLSEDGKV
+103 GEVPFASLSEDGKV

-137 GYNGINQSSFKGPN
+137 GYNGINQTSYSKTPN
-151 MVYYDKDHFDENILS
+151 MVYYDKDHFDESILA
-166 PELKDRA
+166 PELKGRA
-173 LALMPASSYNGCR
+173 LVLMPASSYNGCR

-196 RLRGIV
+196 RLEGII
-202 PADTDMTKVEGDFEH
+202 PAETDMTKVEGDFEH

-229 SDKPFRDPVT
+229 SDKNFRDPVT

-275 LELAQSKPYQSF
+275 LELAQSNPFQSF
-287 LSRAKALEPGETGL
+287 ISGSKALAPGETGL
-301 YMTWVMPRPDLTQIP
+301 YMTWVMPRPDVTLIP

-377 TDIPLGSPITV
+377 TDIPAGSPITV

-441 QLSKQ
+441 QLAKQ

-461 LDVSYNKLSA
+461 LDVRNNMLPA
-471 TVINKI
+471 AVINKI

-484 SGVKPDG
+484 SGVKPDD

-498 ISGNPGLEEDVEIN
+498 ISGNPGLEEEGVEIN
-512 LQKALSKG
+512 LQKALEKG
-520 WSVDVPIARND
+520 WSVDVPIVRSD

-538 LSGNPPFTLAFS
+538 LSGEPPFTLAFS
-550 VEADP
+550 VEADS
-555 AERDNIW
+555 AERDKIW

-577 ENFGTAA
+577 ETFGSTGA
-584 NLVYPQTSQLFIYGH
+584 NLVNPTTSQLIIYGH

-604 VSYGNVS
+604 VSYGQVKYYWGGSDNVNT
-611 SYYGAAEKE
+611 EI
-620 ESANRELK
+620 K
-628 HLNLSGTGV
+628 HLNFSGTGITA
-637 MMCLSALFPKLET
+637 CISALYPKLET
-650 LLLADNPTLFLLDN
+650 LLLADNPMLLLIN
-664 EELPLLYNPAGL
+664 TKELPFLSNPAGL

-686 MIREMKYK
+686 IIRQMNMS
-694 YDVPRF
+694 YDMPPF
-700 GLMTGLTYL
+700 GQMTGLTYL
-709 NIQGWGWTSKQV
+709 NIQGWDWTSEQV

-727 KLERLIASGNNL
+727 KLERLIASGNKL
-739 ETIDLSGARGLK
+739 ETIDLSGAKSLK
-751 YIELIDNQL
+751 YIELIGNQL
-760 TAETINKLLS
+760 TAETIDKLLS

-814 HHARRPNMEGEDW
+814 HPARRPNMEGEDW

>member
-1 MSPVSNYNP
+1 
-10 LPMTMNKRIYA
+10 MNKKIYA
-21 GLLSLLPILLA
+21 GLLTLLPILLA
-32 LTGCKQESFR
+32 LAGCTQESFR
-42 PAGTDTSDG
+42 PTNADTTDG
-51 SALTIKVN
+51 STLTIKVK

-64 PSLRAVMSQMEDSKD
+64 HTLRAVMSQMEDSKD
-79 FLVRFKTDDKILLFA
+79 FLVRFKADDKILLFA

-103 GEVPFATLSEDGKV
+103 GDVPFATLSEDGKV

-151 MVYYDKDHFDENILS
+151 MVYYDKDHFDENILA
-166 PELKDRA
+166 PELKGRA

-196 RLRGIV
+196 RLKGIV
-202 PADTDMTKVEGDFEH
+202 PAKTDMTGVEGDFEH

-287 LSRAKALEPGETGL
+287 LSGAKVLAPGETGL

-323 SYSSTVTSE
+323 SYSYTVTSE

-352 YWDGEHIVALDREKE
+352 YWDGEHIVALDRKKE
-367 ERKTQYVTIT
+367 ERKTQYVTVT
-377 TDIPLGSPITV
+377 TDIPVGSPITV
-388 SAYLDYSSRDAA
+388 TAYLEYSSRDAA

-441 QLSKQ
+441 QLAKQ

-461 LDVSYNKLSA
+461 LDVRNNMLSA
-471 TVINKI
+471 AVINKI

-484 SGVKPDG
+484 SGVKPDD

-498 ISGNPGLEEDVEIN
+498 ISGNPGLEEEDVEIN
-512 LQKALSKG
+512 LQKALEKG
-520 WSVDVPIARND
+520 WSVDVPIVRSD

-538 LSGNPPFTLAFS
+538 LSGEPPFTLAFS

-555 AERDNIW
+555 AERDKIW

-577 ENFGTAA
+577 ETFGSTGA
-584 NLVYPQTSQLFIYGH
+584 NLVNPTTSQLIIYGH

-604 VSYGNVS
+604 VSYGQVK
-611 SYYGAAEKE
+611 YYWGG
-620 ESANRELK
+620 SDNANTEIK
-628 HLNLSGTGV
+628 HLSFSGTGI
-637 MMCLSALFPKLET
+637 SACVPAWYPKLET
-650 LLLADNPTLFLLDN
+650 LLLADNPMLLLINTKDLPFLS
-664 EELPLLYNPAGL
+664 NPAGL

-686 MIREMKYK
+686 IIRQMNIP
-694 YDVPRF
+694 YDVPPF
-700 GLMTGLTYL
+700 SQMTGLTYL
-709 NIQGWGWTSKQV
+709 NIQGWDWTSEQV

-727 KLERLIASGNNL
+727 KLERLIASGNKL
-739 ETIDLSGARGLK
+739 ETIDLSGAKSLK
-751 YIELIDNQL
+751 YIELIGNQL
-760 TAETINKLLS
+760 TAETIDKLLS

-775 TGKSPGQ
+775 TRKSPGQ

-814 HHARRPNMEGEDW
+814 HPARRPNMEGEDW

>member
-1 MSPVSNYNP
+1 
-10 LPMTMNKRIYA
+10 MNKKIYA
-21 GLLSLLPILLA
+21 GLLTLLPILLA
-32 LTGCKQESFR
+32 LAGCTQESFR
-42 PAGTDTSDG
+42 PTDADTTDG
-51 SALTIKVN
+51 STLTIKVN

-64 PSLRAVMSQMEDSKD
+64 SSLRAVMSQMEDSKD
-79 FLVRFKTDDKILLFA
+79 FLVRFKADDKILLFA

-166 PELKDRA
+166 PELKGRA

-186 IEDFDAPVVF
+186 IESFDAPVVF
-196 RLRGIV
+196 RLKGIV
-202 PADTDMTKVEGDFEH
+202 PAETDMTKVEGDFEH

-287 LSRAKALEPGETGL
+287 LSGAKVLAPGETGL

-332 GLIPARK
+332 GLIPSRK

-367 ERKTQYVTIT
+367 ERKTQYVTVT
-377 TDIPLGSPITV
+377 TDIPTGSPITV
-388 SAYLDYSSRDAA
+388 VAYLEYSSRDAA

-461 LDVSYNKLSA
+461 LDVRNNMLSA
-471 TVINKI
+471 AVINKI

-484 SGVKPDG
+484 SGVKPDD

-498 ISGNPGLEEDVEIN
+498 ISGNPGLEEEDVEIN
-512 LQKALSKG
+512 LQKALEKG
-520 WSVDVPIARND
+520 WSVDVPIVRSD

-538 LSGNPPFTLAFS
+538 LSGEPPFTLAFS

-555 AERDNIW
+555 AERDKIW

-577 ENFGTAA
+577 ETFGSTGA
-584 NLVYPQTSQLFIYGH
+584 NVVKATTNQLIIYGH

-604 VSYGNVS
+604 VSYGQVK
-611 SYYGAAEKE
+611 YYWGG
-620 ESANRELK
+620 SDNANTEIK
-628 HLNLSGTGV
+628 HLNFSGTGI
-637 MMCLSALFPKLET
+637 SACVPAWYPKLET
-650 LLLADNPTLFLLDN
+650 LLLADNPMLLLINTKKLPFLS
-664 EELPLLYNPAGL
+664 NPAGL

-686 MIREMKYK
+686 IIRQMNIP
-694 YDVPRF
+694 YDVPPF
-700 GLMTGLTYL
+700 SQMTGLTYL
-709 NIQGWGWTSKQV
+709 NIQGWDWTSEQI

-727 KLERLIASGNNL
+727 KLERLIASGNKL
-739 ETIDLSGARGLK
+739 ETIDLSGAKSLK
-751 YIELIDNQL
+751 YIELIGNQL
-760 TAETINKLLS
+760 NAETIDKLLS

-775 TGKSPGQ
+775 TRKSPGQ

-814 HHARRPNMEGEDW
+814 HPARRPNMEGEDW

>member
-1 MSPVSNYNP
+1 
-10 LPMTMNKRIYA
+10 MNKKIYA
-21 GLLSLLPILLA
+21 GLLTLLPILLA
-32 LTGCKQESFR
+32 LAGCTQESFR
-42 PAGTDTSDG
+42 PTDADTTDG
-51 SALTIKVN
+51 STLTIKVN

-79 FLVRFKTDDKILLFA
+79 FLVRFEADDKVLLFA

-129 QSKPIDLV
+129 KSKPIDLV

-151 MVYYDKDHFDENILS
+151 MVYYDKDHFNENILA
-166 PELKDRA
+166 PELKGRA
-173 LALMPASSYNGCR
+173 LVLMPASSYNGCR
-186 IEDFDAPVVF
+186 IEDFNAPVVF

-229 SDKPFRDPVT
+229 SDKSFRDPVT

-275 LELAQSKPYQSF
+275 LELAQSNPFQSF
-287 LSRAKALEPGETGL
+287 LSGAKALAPGETGL

-367 ERKTQYVTIT
+367 ERKTQYVTVT
-377 TDIPLGSPITV
+377 TDIPAGSPLTV

-428 QPRISFRGAFEDL
+428 QPRISFRGAFLDL

-461 LDVSYNKLSA
+461 LDVRNNMLSA
-471 TVINKI
+471 AVINKI

-484 SGVKPDG
+484 SGVKPDD

-512 LQKALSKG
+512 LQKALEKG
-520 WSVDVPIARND
+520 WSVDVPIVRSD

-538 LSGNPPFTLAFS
+538 LSGEPPFTLAFS

-555 AERDNIW
+555 AERDKIW
-562 IDLNGNGTLDEGEKI
+562 IDLNGNGIKDEGEKI
-577 ENFGTAA
+577 TPFGSTGANVVNPTA
-584 NLVYPQTSQLFIYGH
+584 NQLIIYGH

-604 VSYGNVS
+604 VSYGQVKYYWGGSDNVNT
-611 SYYGAAEKE
+611 EI
-620 ESANRELK
+620 K
-628 HLNLSGTGV
+628 HLNFSGTGITA
-637 MMCLSALFPKLET
+637 CISALYPKLET
-650 LLLADNPTLFLLDN
+650 LLLADNPMLLLINTKDLPFLS
-664 EELPLLYNPAGL
+664 NPAGL

-686 MIREMKYK
+686 IIRQMNMA
-694 YDVPRF
+694 YDMPPF
-700 GLMTGLTYL
+700 SQMTGLTYL
-709 NIQGWGWTSKQV
+709 NIQGWDWTSEQV

-727 KLERLIASGNNL
+727 KLERLIASGNKL
-739 ETIDLSGARGLK
+739 ETIDLSGAKSLK
-751 YIELIDNQL
+751 YIELIGNQL
-760 TAETINKLLS
+760 TAETIDKLLS

-814 HHARRPNMEGEDW
+814 HPARRPNMEGEDW

>member
-1 MSPVSNYNP
+1 
-10 LPMTMNKRIYA
+10 MNKKIYA
-21 GLLSLLPILLA
+21 GLLTLLPILLA
-32 LTGCKQESFR
+32 LAGCTQESFR
-42 PAGTDTSDG
+42 PTDADTSDG

-79 FLVRFKTDDKILLFA
+79 FLVRFKADDKVLLFA

-103 GEVPFATLSEDGKV
+103 GEVPFASLSEDGKV

-166 PELKDRA
+166 PELKGRA

-186 IEDFDAPVVF
+186 IESFDAPVVF
-196 RLRGIV
+196 RLKGIV
-202 PADTDMTKVEGDFEH
+202 PAETDMTKVEGDFEH

-287 LSRAKALEPGETGL
+287 LSGAKVLAPGETGL

-332 GLIPARK
+332 GLIPSRK

-367 ERKTQYVTIT
+367 ERKTQYVTVT
-377 TDIPLGSPITV
+377 TDIPTGSSLTV

-441 QLSKQ
+441 QLAKQ

-461 LDVSYNKLSA
+461 LDVRNNMLSA
-471 TVINKI
+471 AVINKI

-484 SGVKPDG
+484 SGVKPDD

-498 ISGNPGLEEDVEIN
+498 ISGNPGLEEEGVEIN
-512 LQKALSKG
+512 LQKALEKG
-520 WSVDVPIARND
+520 WSVDVPIVRSD

-538 LSGNPPFTLAFS
+538 LSGEPPFTLAFS

-555 AERDNIW
+555 AERDKIW

-577 ENFGTAA
+577 ETFGSTGA
-584 NLVYPQTSQLFIYGH
+584 NLVNPTTNQLIIYGH

-604 VSYGNVS
+604 VSYGQVKYYWGGSDNVNT
-611 SYYGAAEKE
+611 EI
-620 ESANRELK
+620 K
-628 HLNLSGTGV
+628 HLNFSGTGITA
-637 MMCLSALFPKLET
+637 CISALYPKLET
-650 LLLADNPTLFLLDN
+650 LLLADNPMLLLIN
-664 EELPLLYNPAGL
+664 TKELPFLSNPAGL

-686 MIREMKYK
+686 IIRQMNMA
-694 YDVPRF
+694 YDMPPF
-700 GLMTGLTYL
+700 GQMTGLTYL
-709 NIQGWGWTSKQV
+709 NIQGWDWTSEQV

-727 KLERLIASGNNL
+727 KLERLIASGNKL
-739 ETIDLSGARGLK
+739 ETIDLSGAKSLK
-751 YIELIDNQL
+751 YIELIGNQL
-760 TAETINKLLS
+760 TAETIDKLLS

-814 HHARRPNMEGEDW
+814 HPARRPNMEGEDW

>member
-1 MSPVSNYNP
+1 
-10 LPMTMNKRIYA
+10 MNKKIYA
-21 GLLSLLPILLA
+21 GLLTLLPILLA
-32 LTGCKQESFR
+32 LAGCTQESFR
-42 PAGTDTSDG
+42 PTDADTSDG
-51 SALTIKVN
+51 STLTIKVN

-79 FLVRFKTDDKILLFA
+79 FLVRFKADDKVLLFA

-103 GEVPFATLSEDGKV
+103 GEVPFASLSEDGKV

-129 QSKPIDLV
+129 KSKPIDLV
-137 GYNGINQSSFKGPN
+137 GYNGINQTSYSKTPN
-151 MVYYDKDHFDENILS
+151 MVYYDKDHFDESILA
-166 PELKDRA
+166 PELKGRA
-173 LALMPASSYNGCR
+173 LVLMPASSYNGCR
-186 IEDFDAPVVF
+186 IESFDAPVVF
-196 RLRGIV
+196 RLKGII
-202 PADTDMTKVEGDFEH
+202 PAETDMTKVEGDFEH

-229 SDKPFRDPVT
+229 SDKNFRDPVT

-275 LELAQSKPYQSF
+275 LELAQSNPFQSF
-287 LSRAKALEPGETGL
+287 ISGSKALAPGETGL
-301 YMTWVMPRPDLTQIP
+301 YMTWVMPRPDVTLIP

-377 TDIPLGSPITV
+377 TDIPTGSPITV

-428 QPRISFRGAFEDL
+428 QPRISFRGAFLDL
-441 QLSKQ
+441 QLAKQ

-461 LDVSYNKLSA
+461 LDVRNNELSA
-471 TVINKI
+471 AVINKI

-484 SGVKPDG
+484 SGVKPDD

-498 ISGNPGLEEDVEIN
+498 ISGNPGLEEEGVEIN
-512 LQKALSKG
+512 LQKALEKG
-520 WSVDVPIARND
+520 WSVDVPIVRSD

-538 LSGNPPFTLAFS
+538 LSGEPPFTLAFS

-555 AERDNIW
+555 AERDKIW

-577 ENFGTAA
+577 ETFGSTGA
-584 NLVYPQTSQLFIYGH
+584 NLVNPTTSQLIIYGH

-604 VSYGNVS
+604 VSYGQVKYYWGGSDNVNT
-611 SYYGAAEKE
+611 EI
-620 ESANRELK
+620 K
-628 HLNLSGTGV
+628 HLNFSGTGITA
-637 MMCLSALFPKLET
+637 CISALYPKLET
-650 LLLADNPTLFLLDN
+650 LLLADNPMLLLINTKDLPFLS
-664 EELPLLYNPAGL
+664 NPAGL

-686 MIREMKYK
+686 IIRQMNMA
-694 YDVPRF
+694 YDMPPF
-700 GLMTGLTYL
+700 GQMTGLTYL
-709 NIQGWGWTSKQV
+709 NIQGWDWTSEQV

-727 KLERLIASGNNL
+727 KLERLIASGNKL
-739 ETIDLSGARGLK
+739 ETIDLSGAKSLK
-751 YIELIDNQL
+751 YIELIGNQL
-760 TAETINKLLS
+760 TAETIDKLLS

-814 HHARRPNMEGEDW
+814 HPARRPNMEGEDW